1 MRNSITENEIEEIS
15 IGYLQGLGYKYL
27 NGLVM
32 SPDGEHPERQYNEV
46 VLTTRL
52 RDAIDKLNP
61 TITQDAKE
69 DALKKV
75 LRTESPNQ
83 LINNENFHRY
93 LTDGVDVEVRTPSGI
108 RGEKVYI
115 VDFTN
120 PENNEFLAV
129 NQFTVIEAGA
139 PQRKRPD
146 IILFINGLPLVVIEL
161 KNAVD
166 ENATIK
172 SAFNQLQTYKQA
184 IPSLFTYNELL
195 IVSDGWDA
203 RCGTI
208 TSDYG
213 RFMSWKTKDG
223 KTTADHLQPQMEV
236 MFLGML
242 NKTTLLDLIR
252 QFIVF
257 EKSDSKTLKKVAAYH
272 QYYAVNKAV
281 ESTVRAS
288 GFNSPPLEGWS
299 QTGVVKR
306 VSTNYFELPFNPNL
320 KQRARE
326 LRQAGNLS
334 EVLFWNQ
341 VKNKQFK
348 QYDFDRQK
356 IIGNYI
362 VDFYCSNCNV
372 VIEIDGSSH
381 DYKQEYDA
389 ERDAFLESL
398 GLTVIHIPVEDVMKR
413 MGQVMDMLFEHPA
426 FQEGN
431 SQEPPRPSGTPPM
444 EGNVGDRRG
453 GVIWHTQGSGK
464 SLSMVFFSG
473 KLIIEPRMENPT
485 LVILTDRNDL
495 DEQLHDTFTNCQ
507 QLLRQE
513 PQKAEDRQDLR
524 KLLKVASGGIVFT
537 TIQKFMPMPDDIVQ
551 SSSPTGR
558 VGGEG
563 VVNEPSV
570 EYIGADIK
578 ALSER
583 KNIVV
588 VADEAHRS
596 QYDFIDGFA
605 KHLRDALPYATFIG
619 FTGTPI
625 ETTDR
630 NTQAVFGNYVDI
642 YDIQQAVEDKATVP
656 IFYESRLA
664 KVHFAEDEKVTI
676 DEQFEELTEGEELS
690 NRQQMRAKWTRLEA
704 IVGNPNRI
712 RKIAEDLV
720 YHFEQRNAVLE
731 GKAMIVCMSRRI
743 CVELY
748 EAIIKIRPLWH
759 SDDDDKGTIKVIM
772 TGSSSDA
779 LNMQQHIRNKQR
791 RKAIGDRLKNPI
803 DSLKLVIVRDM
814 WLTGFDAP
822 CLHTLYVD
830 KPMRGHSLMQ
840 AIARVNRVFTEGK
853 SGGLVVDYLGIA
865 QELKTALA
873 DYTASG
879 GEGKPTLD
887 QELAVA
893 KMLELHEAIDYQL
906 RHFAWRKFFT
916 LTPEEKLKFIP
927 VIVDYIFSQE
937 NGEQSFTDNTKNLLK
952 AFAISVP
959 HEKAMAIRDD
969 VALFQAIKSRL
980 VKISD
985 RNESGK
991 TNDEMDTAIKQI
1003 ISEAITADNVIDI
1016 FDAAGLKKPNIE
1028 ILDERFLQELK
1039 DLPQK
1044 NLAVELLKKLLKDEI
1059 KKRTKINLVES
1070 RKFSEMLEDAIKRYH
1085 NGMIDTVE
1093 FLEKVL
1099 IPFAEQMKEADKR
1112 GEKLGLDYREY
1123 AFYTALEVNNS
1134 AVSILGDEIL
1144 KHIAQELLKTVRSS
1158 TTIDWT
1164 IKESVQANLR
1174 RNIRRIL
1181 RKFGY
1186 PPDLQ
1191 EKAVETVITQ
1201 AKMLA
1206 EDLVKNGD
1214 NKEE

>member
-1 MRNSITENEIEEIS
+1 MKNSITENEIEDIALS
-15 IGYLQGLGYKYL
+15 YLQGLGYTYQL
-27 NGLVM
+27 GTVI

-46 VLTTRL
+46 VLVTRL

-61 TITQDAKE
+61 TLSQDAKE

-75 LRTESPNQ
+75 LRTESPNA

-93 LTDGVDVEVRTPSGI
+93 LTDGVDVEMRTESGI
-108 RGEKVYI
+108 RGEKIYI
-115 VDFTN
+115 VDFEN
-120 PENNEFLAV
+120 PENNEFVAI
-129 NQFTVIEAGA
+129 NQFTVVEGN
-139 PQRKRPD
+139 QNKRPD
-146 IILFINGLPLVVIEL
+146 IILFVNGLPLVVIEL

-166 ENATIK
+166 ENANLK

-184 IPSLFTYNELL
+184 IPSLFTYNSLM
-195 IVSDGWDA
+195 IISDGWDA

-213 RFMSWKTKDG
+213 RFMTWKTKDG

-236 MFLGML
+236 MFHGML
-242 NKTTLLDLIR
+242 NKHTLLDLIR

-281 ESTVRAS
+281 ESTVTAS
-288 GFNSPPLEGWS
+288 G
-299 QTGVVKR
+299 
-306 VSTNYFELPFNPNL
+306 
-320 KQRARE
+320 
-326 LRQAGNLS
+326 
-334 EVLFWNQ
+334 
-341 VKNKQFK
+341 
-348 QYDFDRQK
+348 
-356 IIGNYI
+356 
-362 VDFYCSNCNV
+362 SN
-372 VIEIDGSSH
+372 
-381 DYKQEYDA
+381 
-389 ERDAFLESL
+389 
-398 GLTVIHIPVEDVMKR
+398 
-413 MGQVMDMLFEHPA
+413 
-426 FQEGN
+426 
-431 SQEPPRPSGTPPM
+431 
-444 EGNVGDRRG
+444 GDRRG

-495 DEQLHDTFTNCQ
+495 DEQLHETFTNCQ

-513 PQKAEDRQDLR
+513 PQKAEDRKDLR

-537 TIQKFMPMPDDIVQ
+537 TIQKFMPMQTDIVQ
-551 SSSPTGR
+551 SEFPNIVS
-558 VGGEG
+558 
-563 VVNEPSV
+563 EPSV
-570 EYIGADIK
+570 EYIGADIQ

-588 VADEAHRS
+588 IADEAHRS

-605 KHLRDALPYATFIG
+605 KHLRDALPNATFIG

-625 ETTDR
+625 ETTDK

-664 KVHFAEDEKVTI
+664 KVHFEEDEKVTI

-704 IVGNPNRI
+704 IVGNPNRLQ
-712 RKIAEDLV
+712 KIAEDLV

-748 EAIIKIRPLWH
+748 DAIIKIRPLWH

-779 LNMQQHIRNKQR
+779 LNMQSHIRNKPR
-791 RKAIGDRLKNPI
+791 RKAIGDRLKNPN
-803 DSLKLVIVRDM
+803 DPLKLVIVRDM

-830 KPMRGHSLMQ
+830 KPMRGHNLMQ

-853 SGGLVVDYLGIA
+853 SGGLIVDYLGIA

-906 RHFAWRKFFT
+906 RHFDWRKFFT
-916 LTPEEKLKFIP
+916 LTPEEKLRFIP

-937 NGEQSFTDNTKNLLK
+937 NGEQSFTENTKNLLK

-959 HEKAMAIRDD
+959 HDRAMAIRDD

-985 RNESGK
+985 RNEGGK
-991 TNDEMDTAIKQI
+991 TDDEMETAIKQI

-1070 RKFSEMLEDAIKRYH
+1070 KKFSEMLEDAIKRYH

-1112 GEKLGLDYREY
+1112 GDKLGLDYREY

-1134 AVSILGDEIL
+1134 AVAVLGDDIL
-1144 KHIAQELLKTVRSS
+1144 KHIAQELLKTVRNS

-1164 IKESVQANLR
+1164 IKESVQSALR

-1181 RKFGY
+1181 RLHGY

-1191 EKAVETVITQ
+1191 EKAVDTVITQ

-1214 NKEE
+1214 NKEQ

>member
-1 MRNSITENEIEEIS
+1 MNSISENEIEEIAL
-15 IGYLQGLGYKYL
+15 GYLQKLGYSYL
-27 NGLVM
+27 LGTVI

-46 VLTTRL
+46 VLVTRL

-69 DALKKV
+69 DALKKM
-75 LRTESPNQ
+75 LRTDSPNA
-83 LINNENFHRY
+83 LINNENFHKY
-93 LTDGVDVEVRTPSGI
+93 LTEGVDVEVRTADGI

-115 VDFTN
+115 VDFKQV
-120 PENNEFLAV
+120 ENNEFLAV
-129 NQFTVIEAGA
+129 NQFTIIEGN
-139 PQRKRPD
+139 QNKRPD

-172 SAFNQLQTYKQA
+172 SAYSQLQTYKQA
-184 IPSLFTYNELL
+184 IPSLFAFNELM

-203 RCGTI
+203 LCGTV
-208 TSDYG
+208 TSDFG
-213 RFMSWKTKDG
+213 RFMSWKTKNG
-223 KTTADHLQPQMEV
+223 KTTADTLQPQMEV
-236 MFLGML
+236 MFTGML
-242 NKTTLLDLIR
+242 NKQTLVDLIR
-252 QFIVF
+252 HFIVF
-257 EKSDSKTLKKVAAYH
+257 EKSKDKTLKKVSAYH

-281 ESTVRAS
+281 STT
-288 GFNSPPLEGWS
+288 
-299 QTGVVKR
+299 QTAAAETGDRKAGVV
-306 VSTNYFELPFNPNL
+306 
-320 KQRARE
+320 
-326 LRQAGNLS
+326 
-334 EVLFWNQ
+334 
-341 VKNKQFK
+341 
-348 QYDFDRQK
+348 
-356 IIGNYI
+356 
-362 VDFYCSNCNV
+362 
-372 VIEIDGSSH
+372 
-381 DYKQEYDA
+381 
-389 ERDAFLESL
+389 
-398 GLTVIHIPVEDVMKR
+398 
-413 MGQVMDMLFEHPA
+413 
-426 FQEGN
+426 
-431 SQEPPRPSGTPPM
+431 
-444 EGNVGDRRG
+444 
-453 GVIWHTQGSGK
+453 WHTQGSGK
-464 SLSMVFFSG
+464 SLSMVFYTG
-473 KLIIEPRMENPT
+473 KLVLALDNPT
-485 LVILTDRNDL
+485 IVVLTDRNDL
-495 DEQLHDTFTNCQ
+495 DDQLYETFTNCQ

-513 PQKAEDRQDLR
+513 PQQAEDRRHLR
-524 KLLKVASGGIVFT
+524 TLLSVASGGIVFT
-537 TIQKFMPMPDDIVQ
+537 TIQKFMPFESDIISPDN
-551 SSSPTGR
+551 
-558 VGGEG
+558 G
-563 VVNEPSV
+563 VKEINV

-588 VADEAHRS
+588 IADEAHRS

-605 KHLRDALPYATFIG
+605 KHLRDALPYASFIG

-625 ETTDR
+625 ESTDR

-642 YDIQQAVEDKATVP
+642 YDIQQAVNDRATVP

-664 KVHFAEDEKVTI
+664 KVHFEEEEKVKL
-676 DEQFEELTEGEELS
+676 DEQFEELTEGEELN
-690 NRQQMRAKWTRLEA
+690 NRQQLRAKWTRLEA

-712 RKIAEDLV
+712 KKIAEDLV
-720 YHFEQRNAVLE
+720 NHFEQRNAVLD

-748 EAIIKIRPLWH
+748 EAIVKIRPNWH
-759 SDDDDKGTIKVIM
+759 SDEDETGTIKVVM

-779 LNMQQHIRNKQR
+779 LHMQPHIRNKPR
-791 RKAIGDRLKNPI
+791 RKAIGERLKNPT

-853 SGGLVVDYLGIA
+853 EGGLVVDYLGIA
-865 QELKTALA
+865 QELKRALA
-873 DYTASG
+873 EYTASG

-893 KMLELHEAIDYQL
+893 KMLELFEAIEYQL
-906 RHFAWRKFFT
+906 RHFDWKKFFT
-916 LTPEEKLKFIP
+916 LNPEEKLKFIP

-937 NGEQSFTDNTKNLLK
+937 NGEQSFIDNTKNLLK

-959 HEKAMAIRDD
+959 HDKAMAIRDD
-969 VALFQAIKSRL
+969 VALFQAIKARL

-985 RNESGK
+985 RNEGGK
-991 TNDEMDTAIKQI
+991 SDEEIETAIKQI
-1003 ISEAITADNVIDI
+1003 ISEAITAEKVIDV
-1016 FDAAGLKKPNIE
+1016 FDAAGLKKPSIE

-1070 RKFSEMLEDAIKRYH
+1070 KKFSEMLEDAIKRYH

-1099 IPFAEQMKEADKR
+1099 IPFAEQIKASDKK

-1123 AFYTALEVNNS
+1123 AFYTALEINNS
-1134 AVSILGDEIL
+1134 AVSILGDETL
-1144 KHIAQELLKTVRSS
+1144 KHIAQELLKTVRNS
-1158 TTIDWT
+1158 TTIDWA
-1164 IKESVQANLR
+1164 IKESVQSALR

-1181 RKFGY
+1181 RLHGY

-1206 EDLVKNGD
+1206 EDLINDGIEK
-1214 NKEE
+1214 

>member
-1 MRNSITENEIEEIS
+1 MRNSITENEIEEIALS
-15 IGYLQGLGYKYL
+15 YLQSLGYSYIL
-27 NGLVM
+27 GTDI

-46 VLTTRL
+46 VLATRL

-61 TITQDAKE
+61 TISQDAKE

-108 RGEKVYI
+108 RGEKVHI

-129 NQFTVIEAGA
+129 NQFTIIEGS
-139 PQRKRPD
+139 QNKRPD
-146 IILFINGLPLVVIEL
+146 LILFVNGLPLVVIEL

-166 ENATIK
+166 ENASVK
-172 SAFNQLQTYKQA
+172 SAYNQLQTYKQA

-203 RCGTI
+203 LCGTL
-208 TSDYG
+208 TSDFG

-223 KTTADHLQPQMEV
+223 KTTADHLQPQIEV

-242 NKTTLLDLIR
+242 NKQTLLDLIC

-257 EKSDSKTLKKVAAYH
+257 EKSDTKTLKKVAAYH

-281 ESTVRAS
+281 ESTIIAS
-288 GFNSPPLEGWS
+288 
-299 QTGVVKR
+299 
-306 VSTNYFELPFNPNL
+306 
-320 KQRARE
+320 
-326 LRQAGNLS
+326 
-334 EVLFWNQ
+334 
-341 VKNKQFK
+341 
-348 QYDFDRQK
+348 
-356 IIGNYI
+356 
-362 VDFYCSNCNV
+362 SNN
-372 VIEIDGSSH
+372 
-381 DYKQEYDA
+381 
-389 ERDAFLESL
+389 
-398 GLTVIHIPVEDVMKR
+398 
-413 MGQVMDMLFEHPA
+413 
-426 FQEGN
+426 
-431 SQEPPRPSGTPPM
+431 
-444 EGNVGDRRG
+444 GDRRG

-464 SLSMVFFSG
+464 SLSMVFYSG

-537 TIQKFMPMPDDIVQ
+537 TIQKFMPMTTDIVQ
-551 SSSPTGR
+551 NGNSNT
-558 VGGEG
+558 
-563 VVNEPSV
+563 VNEPSV

-605 KHLRDALPYATFIG
+605 KHLRDALPNATFIG

-642 YDIQQAVEDKATVP
+642 YDIQQAVNDKATVP

-664 KVHFAEDEKVTI
+664 KVHFEEDEKVTI

-712 RKIAEDLV
+712 IKIAEDLV
-720 YHFEQRNAVLE
+720 YHFEQRNAVLD

-748 EAIIKIRPLWH
+748 DAIIKIRPLWH

-779 LNMQQHIRNKQR
+779 LNMQPHIRNKLK
-791 RKAIGDRLKNPI
+791 RKAIGDRLKNPV

-865 QELKTALA
+865 QELKSALA

-906 RHFAWRKFFT
+906 RHFDWRKFFT
-916 LTPEEKLKFIP
+916 LSPVEKLKFIP

-959 HEKAMAIRDD
+959 HDKAMAIRDD
-969 VALFQAIKSRL
+969 VALFQAIKTRL

-991 TNDEMDTAIKQI
+991 SNDEIDTAIKQI

-1070 RKFSEMLEDAIKRYH
+1070 KKFSEMLEDAIKRYH

-1164 IKESVQANLR
+1164 IKESVQSALR

-1181 RKFGY
+1181 RLHGY

-1206 EDLVKNGD
+1206 EDLVNGKD
-1214 NKEE
+1214 NE

>member
-1 MRNSITENEIEEIS
+1 MNSITENEIEEIALC
-15 IGYLQGLGYKYL
+15 YLESLGYHYL
-27 NGLVM
+27 LGTDI

-46 VLTTRL
+46 VLATRL

-75 LRTESPNQ
+75 LRTDSPNL
-83 LINNENFHRY
+83 LINNESFHRY
-93 LTDGVDVEVRTPSGI
+93 LTDGVDVEVRTESGI

-115 VDFTN
+115 VDFET
-120 PENNEFLAV
+120 PEKNEFLAI
-129 NQFTVIEAGA
+129 NQFTIIEGS
-139 PQRKRPD
+139 QNKRPD

-203 RCGTI
+203 LCGTL
-208 TSDYG
+208 TSGFG

-223 KTTADHLQPQMEV
+223 KTTADHLQPQLEV
-236 MFLGML
+236 MFFGML
-242 NKTTLLDLIR
+242 NKNTLLDLIR

-281 ESTVRAS
+281 ESTILAS
-288 GFNSPPLEGWS
+288 S
-299 QTGVVKR
+299 
-306 VSTNYFELPFNPNL
+306 
-320 KQRARE
+320 
-326 LRQAGNLS
+326 
-334 EVLFWNQ
+334 
-341 VKNKQFK
+341 KN
-348 QYDFDRQK
+348 
-356 IIGNYI
+356 G
-362 VDFYCSNCNV
+362 
-372 VIEIDGSSH
+372 DG
-381 DYKQEYDA
+381 
-389 ERDAFLESL
+389 
-398 GLTVIHIPVEDVMKR
+398 
-413 MGQVMDMLFEHPA
+413 
-426 FQEGN
+426 
-431 SQEPPRPSGTPPM
+431 
-444 EGNVGDRRG
+444 RG

-464 SLSMVFFSG
+464 SLSMVFYSG
-473 KLIIEPRMENPT
+473 KLIIEPKMENPT

-495 DEQLHDTFTNCQ
+495 DEQLHDTFCNCQ

-513 PQKAEDRQDLR
+513 PQKAENRRDLR
-524 KLLKVASGGIVFT
+524 QLLKVASGGIVFT

-551 SSSPTGR
+551 NGN
-558 VGGEG
+558 
-563 VVNEPSV
+563 VVSEPSV
-570 EYIGADIK
+570 EYIGADIQ

-605 KHLRDALPYATFIG
+605 KHLRDAIPNATFIG

-625 ETTDR
+625 ESGDR

-642 YDIQQAVEDKATVP
+642 YDIQQAVNDKATVP

-664 KVHFAEDEKVTI
+664 KVHFEEDEKVTI

-712 RKIAEDLV
+712 RKIAEDIV
-720 YHFEQRNAVLE
+720 YHFEQRNAVLD

-748 EAIIKIRPLWH
+748 DAIIKIRPLWH

-772 TGSSSDA
+772 TGSSSDP
-779 LNMQQHIRNKQR
+779 LTMQPHIRNKQR
-791 RKAIGDRLKNPI
+791 RKAIGDRLKDPV
-803 DSLKLVIVRDM
+803 DPLKLVIVRDM

-822 CLHTLYVD
+822 CLHTMYVD
-830 KPMRGHSLMQ
+830 KPMRGHNLMQ

-853 SGGLVVDYLGIA
+853 EGGLVVDYLGIA

-873 DYTASG
+873 EYTESG

-893 KMLELHEAIDYQL
+893 KMLELHEAIEYQL
-906 RHFAWRKFFT
+906 RHFNWRKFFT
-916 LTPEEKLKFIP
+916 LTPVEKLRFIP

-937 NGEQSFTDNTKNLLK
+937 NGEQSFIENTKNLLK

-969 VALFQAIKSRL
+969 VALFQAIKTRL

-985 RNESGK
+985 RNEGGK
-991 TNDEMDTAIKQI
+991 TNEEMETAIKQI

-1028 ILDERFLQELK
+1028 ILDEKFLQELK

-1070 RKFSEMLEDAIKRYH
+1070 KKFSEMLEDAIKRYH

-1099 IPFAEQMKEADKR
+1099 IPFAEQMKENDKR
-1112 GEKLGLDYREY
+1112 GENLGLDYREY

-1144 KHIAQELLKTVRSS
+1144 KHIAQELLKTVRNS

-1206 EDLVKNGD
+1206 EDLVNGND
-1214 NKEE
+1214 NE

>member
-1 MRNSITENEIEEIS
+1 MISITENEIEAIALS
-15 IGYLQGLGYKYL
+15 YLQRLGYSYFL
-27 NGLVM
+27 GTYI

-46 VLTTRL
+46 VLVTRL
-52 RDAIDKLNP
+52 RDAIDKFNP
-61 TITQDAKE
+61 NLSQDAKE

-75 LRTESPNQ
+75 LRTESPNA
-83 LINNENFHRY
+83 LINNETFHRY
-93 LTDGVDVEVRTPSGI
+93 LTDGVDVEVRTDSGI

-115 VDFTN
+115 VDFAH
-120 PENNEFLAV
+120 PQNNEFLAV
-129 NQFTVIEAGA
+129 NQFTVVEGN
-139 PQRKRPD
+139 QNKRPD

-161 KNAVD
+161 KNAVE
-166 ENATIK
+166 ENANLK

-184 IPSLFTYNELL
+184 IPSLFTYNSLL
-195 IVSDGWDA
+195 IISDGWDA

-213 RFMSWKTKDG
+213 RFMTWKTKDG
-223 KTTADHLQPQMEV
+223 KTTADHLQPLMEV
-236 MFLGML
+236 MFHGML
-242 NKTTLLDLIR
+242 NKHTLLDLIR

-281 ESTVRAS
+281 ESAVTAS
-288 GFNSPPLEGWS
+288 G
-299 QTGVVKR
+299 
-306 VSTNYFELPFNPNL
+306 
-320 KQRARE
+320 
-326 LRQAGNLS
+326 
-334 EVLFWNQ
+334 
-341 VKNKQFK
+341 
-348 QYDFDRQK
+348 
-356 IIGNYI
+356 
-362 VDFYCSNCNV
+362 SN
-372 VIEIDGSSH
+372 
-381 DYKQEYDA
+381 
-389 ERDAFLESL
+389 
-398 GLTVIHIPVEDVMKR
+398 
-413 MGQVMDMLFEHPA
+413 
-426 FQEGN
+426 
-431 SQEPPRPSGTPPM
+431 
-444 EGNVGDRRG
+444 GDRRG

-495 DEQLHDTFTNCQ
+495 DEQLHETFTNCL

-513 PQKAEDRQDLR
+513 PQKAESRRELRQ
-524 KLLKVASGGIVFT
+524 LLKVASGGIVFT
-537 TIQKFMPMPDDIVQ
+537 TIQKFMPMPTDIVQ
-551 SSSPTGR
+551 NDNTNK
-558 VGGEG
+558 
-563 VVNEPSV
+563 VNEPAV
-570 EYIGADIK
+570 EYIGADIQ

-588 VADEAHRS
+588 IADEAHRS

-605 KHLRDALPYATFIG
+605 KHLRDALPNATFIG

-625 ETTDR
+625 ETTDK

-664 KVHFAEDEKVTI
+664 KVNFAEEEKVTI

-704 IVGNPNRI
+704 IVGNPNRLQ
-712 RKIAEDLV
+712 KIAEDLV
-720 YHFEQRNAVLE
+720 YHFEQRNAVLD

-743 CVELY
+743 CVDLY

-759 SDDDDKGTIKVIM
+759 SDDDNKGAIKVIM

-779 LNMQQHIRNKQR
+779 LNMQPHIRNKPR
-791 RKAIGDRLKNPI
+791 RKAIGDRLKNPN
-803 DSLKLVIVRDM
+803 DPLKMVIVRDM

-830 KPMRGHSLMQ
+830 KPMRGHNLMQ

-853 SGGLVVDYLGIA
+853 EGGLVVDYLGIA

-906 RHFAWRKFFT
+906 RHFDWRKFYT
-916 LTPEEKLKFIP
+916 LTPEEKLRFIP
-927 VIVDYIFSQE
+927 VIVDCIFSQE
-937 NGEQSFTDNTKNLLK
+937 NGEQSFTENTKNLLK

-969 VALFQAIKSRL
+969 VALFQAIKARL

-985 RNESGK
+985 RNEGGK
-991 TNDEMDTAIKQI
+991 TDEEMETAIKQI

-1070 RKFSEMLEDAIKRYH
+1070 KKFSEMLEDAIKRYH

-1134 AVSILGDEIL
+1134 AVAILGDEIL
-1144 KHIAQELLKTVRSS
+1144 RHIAQELLKTVRNS

-1164 IKESVQANLR
+1164 IKESVQSALR

-1181 RKFGY
+1181 RLHGY

-1191 EKAVETVITQ
+1191 EKAVNTVITQ

-1206 EDLVKNGD
+1206 EDLVNG
-1214 NKEE
+1214 N

>member
-1 MRNSITENEIEEIS
+1 MRNSISENEIEEIAL
-15 IGYLQGLGYKYL
+15 GYLQSLGYGYVL
-27 NGLVM
+27 GTDI
-32 SPDGEHPERQYNEV
+32 SPDGDHPERTYNDV

-61 TITQDAKE
+61 TISQDAKE

-75 LRTESPNQ
+75 LRTDSPNL
-83 LINNENFHRY
+83 LINNETFHKY
-93 LTDGVDVEVRTPSGI
+93 LTDGIDVEVRTDSGI

-115 VDFTN
+115 VDFEN
-120 PENNEFLAV
+120 PENNEFLAI
-129 NQFTVIEAGA
+129 NQFTVIEGN
-139 PQRKRPD
+139 QNKRPD
-146 IILFINGLPLVVIEL
+146 IILFVNGLPLVVIEL

-172 SAFNQLQTYKQA
+172 SAYNQIQTYKQA

-195 IVSDGWDA
+195 IISDGWDA
-203 RCGTI
+203 QSGTL
-208 TSDYG
+208 TSGFG
-213 RFMSWKTKDG
+213 RFMPWKTNDG
-223 KTTADHLQPQMEV
+223 KTEASHLDMGMQV
-236 MFLGML
+236 MFNGML
-242 NKTTLLDLIR
+242 NKQTLLDLIC

-281 ESTVRAS
+281 ESTVIAS
-288 GFNSPPLEGWS
+288 SE
-299 QTGVVKR
+299 TGD
-306 VSTNYFELPFNPNL
+306 
-320 KQRARE
+320 Q
-326 LRQAGNLS
+326 
-334 EVLFWNQ
+334 
-341 VKNKQFK
+341 
-348 QYDFDRQK
+348 
-356 IIGNYI
+356 
-362 VDFYCSNCNV
+362 
-372 VIEIDGSSH
+372 
-381 DYKQEYDA
+381 
-389 ERDAFLESL
+389 
-398 GLTVIHIPVEDVMKR
+398 
-413 MGQVMDMLFEHPA
+413 
-426 FQEGN
+426 
-431 SQEPPRPSGTPPM
+431 
-444 EGNVGDRRG
+444 RG
-453 GVIWHTQGSGK
+453 GVVWHTQGSGK

-473 KLIIEPRMENPT
+473 KLIIDPRMENPT

-495 DEQLHDTFTNCQ
+495 DEQLHETFTNCQ

-513 PQKAEDRQDLR
+513 PQKAENRQNLR
-524 KLLKVASGGIVFT
+524 ELLKVASGGIVFT
-537 TIQKFMPMPDDIVQ
+537 TIQKFMPMQTDIVQ
-551 SSSPTGR
+551 NGN
-558 VGGEG
+558 E
-563 VVNEPSV
+563 VNEPSV
-570 EYIGADIK
+570 EYIGADIQ

-605 KHLRDALPYATFIG
+605 KHLRDALPHATFIG

-625 ETTDR
+625 ETTDK

-642 YDIQQAVEDKATVP
+642 YDIQQAVDDKATVP

-664 KVHFAEDEKVTI
+664 KVHFEEDEKVTI
-676 DEQFEELTEGEELS
+676 DAEFEELTEGEELS

-712 RKIAEDLV
+712 EKIAQDLV
-720 YHFEQRNAVLE
+720 YHFEQRNAVLD

-748 EAIIKIRPLWH
+748 DAIIKIRPLWH
-759 SDDDDKGTIKVIM
+759 SEDDDKGTIKVIM

-779 LNMQQHIRNKQR
+779 LNMQAHIRNKPR
-791 RKAIGDRLKNPI
+791 RKAIGDRLKNPN
-803 DSLKLVIVRDM
+803 DPLRLVIVRDM

-830 KPMRGHSLMQ
+830 KPMRGHNLMQ

-853 SGGLVVDYLGIA
+853 EGGLVVDYLGIA

-906 RHFAWRKFFT
+906 RHFDWRKFFT
-916 LTPEEKLKFIP
+916 LSPEEKLKFIP

-952 AFAISVP
+952 AFVISVP
-959 HEKAMAIRDD
+959 HERAMAIRDD

-985 RNESGK
+985 RNEGGK
-991 TNDEMDTAIKQI
+991 TDEEMETAIKQI

-1039 DLPQK
+1039 DMPQK

-1070 RKFSEMLEDAIKRYH
+1070 KKFSEMLEDAIKRYH

-1112 GEKLGLDYREY
+1112 GDKLGLDYREY
-1123 AFYTALEVNNS
+1123 AFYTALEINNS
-1134 AVSILGDEIL
+1134 AVSVLGDDIL
-1144 KHIAQELLKTVRSS
+1144 RHIAQELLKTVRNS

-1164 IKESVQANLR
+1164 IKESVQSALR

-1181 RKFGY
+1181 RLHGY

-1191 EKAVETVITQ
+1191 EKAVDTVITQ

-1206 EDLVKNGD
+1206 EDLVKNGRQND
-1214 NKEE
+1214 E

>member
-1 MRNSITENEIEEIS
+1 MNSITENEIEEIALS
-15 IGYLQGLGYKYL
+15 YLESLGYSYL
-27 NGLVM
+27 LGTDI

-46 VLTTRL
+46 VLATRL

-75 LRTESPNQ
+75 LRTDSPNL
-83 LINNENFHRY
+83 LINNESFHRY
-93 LTDGVDVEVRTPSGI
+93 LTDGVDVEVRTESGI

-115 VDFTN
+115 VDFET
-120 PENNEFLAV
+120 PENNEFLAI
-129 NQFTVIEAGA
+129 NQFTIIEGS
-139 PQRKRPD
+139 QNKRPD

-166 ENATIK
+166 ENAHVK
-172 SAFNQLQTYKQA
+172 SAYNQLQTYKKA

-203 RCGTI
+203 LCGTL
-208 TSDYG
+208 TSDFG

-242 NKTTLLDLIR
+242 NKNTLLDLIR
-252 QFIVF
+252 QFMVF

-281 ESTVRAS
+281 ESTILAS
-288 GFNSPPLEGWS
+288 S
-299 QTGVVKR
+299 
-306 VSTNYFELPFNPNL
+306 
-320 KQRARE
+320 
-326 LRQAGNLS
+326 
-334 EVLFWNQ
+334 
-341 VKNKQFK
+341 KN
-348 QYDFDRQK
+348 
-356 IIGNYI
+356 G
-362 VDFYCSNCNV
+362 
-372 VIEIDGSSH
+372 DG
-381 DYKQEYDA
+381 
-389 ERDAFLESL
+389 
-398 GLTVIHIPVEDVMKR
+398 
-413 MGQVMDMLFEHPA
+413 
-426 FQEGN
+426 
-431 SQEPPRPSGTPPM
+431 
-444 EGNVGDRRG
+444 RG

-464 SLSMVFFSG
+464 SLSMVFYSG
-473 KLIIEPRMENPT
+473 KLIIEPKMENPT

-495 DEQLHDTFTNCQ
+495 DEQLHDTFCNCQ

-513 PQKAEDRQDLR
+513 PQKAENRRDLR
-524 KLLKVASGGIVFT
+524 QLLKVASGGIVFT
-537 TIQKFMPMPDDIVQ
+537 TIQKFMPMPDDI
-551 SSSPTGR
+551 SDKSNGNA
-558 VGGEG
+558 
-563 VVNEPSV
+563 VNEPSV
-570 EYIGADIK
+570 EYIGADIQ

-605 KHLRDALPYATFIG
+605 KHLRDALPNATFIG

-625 ETTDR
+625 ESGDR

-642 YDIQQAVEDKATVP
+642 YDIQQAVNDKATVP

-664 KVHFAEDEKVTI
+664 KVHFEEDEKVTI

-712 RKIAEDLV
+712 QKIAEDLV
-720 YHFEQRNAVLE
+720 YHFEQRNAVLD

-748 EAIIKIRPLWH
+748 DAIIKIRPLWH
-759 SDDDDKGTIKVIM
+759 SEDDDKGTIKVIM
-772 TGSSSDA
+772 TGSSSDV
-779 LNMQQHIRNKQR
+779 LNMQPHIRNKQR

-822 CLHTLYVD
+822 CLHSLYVD
-830 KPMRGHSLMQ
+830 KPMRGHNLMQ

-853 SGGLVVDYLGIA
+853 EGGLVVDYLGIA
-865 QELKTALA
+865 QELKSALA

-906 RHFAWRKFFT
+906 RHFDWRKFFT
-916 LTPEEKLKFIP
+916 LSPIEKLKFIP

-937 NGEQSFTDNTKNLLK
+937 NGEQSFVENTKNLLK

-969 VALFQAIKSRL
+969 VALFQAIKTRL

-985 RNESGK
+985 KNEGGK
-991 TNDEMDTAIKQI
+991 TNEEMETAIKQI

-1028 ILDERFLQELK
+1028 ILDEKFLQELK

-1070 RKFSEMLEDAIKRYH
+1070 KKFSEMLEDAIKRYH

-1112 GEKLGLDYREY
+1112 GENLGSDYREY

-1144 KHIAQELLKTVRSS
+1144 KHIAQELLKTVRSG
-1158 TTIDWT
+1158 TTIDWA

-1201 AKMLA
+1201 AKLLA
-1206 EDLVKNGD
+1206 EDLVNGND
-1214 NKEE
+1214 NE

>member
-1 MRNSITENEIEEIS
+1 MRNSITENEIEEIALS
-15 IGYLQGLGYKYL
+15 YLQGLGYTYKL
-27 NGLVM
+27 GTVI

-61 TITQDAKE
+61 TLSQDAKE

-75 LRTESPNQ
+75 LRTESPNA

-93 LTDGVDVEVRTPSGI
+93 LTDGVDVEMRTESGI
-108 RGEKVYI
+108 RGEKIYI
-115 VDFTN
+115 VDFER
-120 PENNEFLAV
+120 PENNEFLAI
-129 NQFTVIEAGA
+129 NQFTIVEGN
-139 PQRKRPD
+139 QNKRPD
-146 IILFINGLPLVVIEL
+146 IILFVNGLPLVVIEL

-166 ENATIK
+166 ENANLK

-184 IPSLFTYNELL
+184 IPSLFTYNSLL
-195 IVSDGWDA
+195 IISDGWDA

-213 RFMSWKTKDG
+213 RFMTWKTKDG
-223 KTTADHLQPQMEV
+223 QTTADHLQPQMEV
-236 MFLGML
+236 MFHGML
-242 NKTTLLDLIR
+242 NKHTLLDLIR

-281 ESTVRAS
+281 ESTVTAS
-288 GFNSPPLEGWS
+288 G
-299 QTGVVKR
+299 
-306 VSTNYFELPFNPNL
+306 
-320 KQRARE
+320 
-326 LRQAGNLS
+326 
-334 EVLFWNQ
+334 
-341 VKNKQFK
+341 
-348 QYDFDRQK
+348 
-356 IIGNYI
+356 
-362 VDFYCSNCNV
+362 SN
-372 VIEIDGSSH
+372 
-381 DYKQEYDA
+381 
-389 ERDAFLESL
+389 
-398 GLTVIHIPVEDVMKR
+398 
-413 MGQVMDMLFEHPA
+413 
-426 FQEGN
+426 
-431 SQEPPRPSGTPPM
+431 
-444 EGNVGDRRG
+444 GDRRG

-495 DEQLHDTFTNCQ
+495 DEQLHETFTNCQ

-513 PQKAEDRQDLR
+513 PQKAESRRELRQ
-524 KLLKVASGGIVFT
+524 LLKVASGGIVFT
-537 TIQKFMPMPDDIVQ
+537 TIQKFMPMPTDIVQ
-551 SSSPTGR
+551 PES
-558 VGGEG
+558 VN

-570 EYIGADIK
+570 EYIGADIQ

-588 VADEAHRS
+588 IADEAHRS

-605 KHLRDALPYATFIG
+605 KHLRDALPNATFIG

-625 ETTDR
+625 ETTDK

-642 YDIQQAVEDKATVP
+642 YDIQQAVNDKATVP

-664 KVHFAEDEKVTI
+664 KVHFNEDEKVSL

-704 IVGNPNRI
+704 IVGNTNRLQ
-712 RKIAEDLV
+712 KIAEDLV
-720 YHFEQRNAVLE
+720 YHFEQRNAVLD

-759 SDDDDKGTIKVIM
+759 SDEDDKGTIKVIM

-779 LNMQQHIRNKQR
+779 LNMQAHIRNKPR
-791 RKAIGDRLKNPI
+791 RKAIGDRLKNPN
-803 DSLKLVIVRDM
+803 DPLKLVIVRDM

-830 KPMRGHSLMQ
+830 KPMRGHNLMQ

-853 SGGLVVDYLGIA
+853 EGGLVVDYLGIA

-906 RHFAWRKFFT
+906 RHFDWRKFFT

-937 NGEQSFTDNTKNLLK
+937 NGEQSFTENTKNLLK

-959 HEKAMAIRDD
+959 HERAMAIRDD

-985 RNESGK
+985 RNEGGK
-991 TNDEMDTAIKQI
+991 TDEEMETAIKQI

-1070 RKFSEMLEDAIKRYH
+1070 KKFSEMLEDAIKRYH

-1099 IPFAEQMKEADKR
+1099 IPFAQQMKEADQR
-1112 GEKLGLDYREY
+1112 GDKLGLDYREY
-1123 AFYTALEVNNS
+1123 AFYTALEVNNN
-1134 AVSILGDEIL
+1134 AVAILGDDIL
-1144 KHIAQELLKTVRSS
+1144 KHIAQELLKTVRNS

-1164 IKESVQANLR
+1164 IKESVQSALR

-1181 RKFGY
+1181 RLHGY

-1191 EKAVETVITQ
+1191 EKAVDTVITQ

-1214 NKEE
+1214 KKEE

>member
-1 MRNSITENEIEEIS
+1 MRNSITENEIEEIALS
-15 IGYLQGLGYKYL
+15 YLQGLGYTYQL
-27 NGLVM
+27 GTVI

-46 VLTTRL
+46 VLVTRL

-61 TITQDAKE
+61 NISQDAKE

-75 LRTESPNQ
+75 LRTESPNAI
-83 LINNENFHRY
+83 INNETFHRY
-93 LTDGVDVEVRTPSGI
+93 LTDGVDVEMRTENGI
-108 RGEKVYI
+108 RGEKIYI
-115 VDFTN
+115 VDFEN
-120 PENNEFLAV
+120 PENNEFVAI
-129 NQFTVIEAGA
+129 NQFTVVEGN
-139 PQRKRPD
+139 QNKRPD
-146 IILFINGLPLVVIEL
+146 IILFVNGLPLVVIEL

-166 ENATIK
+166 ENANLK

-184 IPSLFTYNELL
+184 IPSLFTYNSLL
-195 IVSDGWDA
+195 VISDGWDA

-213 RFMSWKTKDG
+213 RFMTWKTKDG
-223 KTTADHLQPQMEV
+223 QTTADHLQPQMEV
-236 MFLGML
+236 MFHGML
-242 NKTTLLDLIR
+242 NKHTLLDLIR

-272 QYYAVNKAV
+272 QYYAVNKAL
-281 ESTVRAS
+281 ESTVTAS
-288 GFNSPPLEGWS
+288 G
-299 QTGVVKR
+299 
-306 VSTNYFELPFNPNL
+306 
-320 KQRARE
+320 
-326 LRQAGNLS
+326 
-334 EVLFWNQ
+334 
-341 VKNKQFK
+341 
-348 QYDFDRQK
+348 
-356 IIGNYI
+356 
-362 VDFYCSNCNV
+362 SN
-372 VIEIDGSSH
+372 
-381 DYKQEYDA
+381 
-389 ERDAFLESL
+389 
-398 GLTVIHIPVEDVMKR
+398 
-413 MGQVMDMLFEHPA
+413 
-426 FQEGN
+426 
-431 SQEPPRPSGTPPM
+431 
-444 EGNVGDRRG
+444 GDRRG

-495 DEQLHDTFTNCQ
+495 DEQLHETFTNCQ

-513 PQKAEDRQDLR
+513 PQKAESRKELRQ
-524 KLLKVASGGIVFT
+524 LLKVASGGIVFT
-537 TIQKFMPMPDDIVQ
+537 TIQKFMPMPSDIVQ
-551 SSSPTGR
+551 L
-558 VGGEG
+558 ENEN

-570 EYIGADIK
+570 EYIGADIQ

-588 VADEAHRS
+588 IADEAHRS

-605 KHLRDALPYATFIG
+605 KHLRDALPNATFIG

-625 ETTDR
+625 ETTDK

-642 YDIQQAVEDKATVP
+642 YDIQQAVNDKATVP

-664 KVHFAEDEKVTI
+664 KVHFNEDEKVSL

-704 IVGNPNRI
+704 IVGNPNRLQ
-712 RKIAEDLV
+712 KIAEDLV

-779 LNMQQHIRNKQR
+779 LNMQAHIRNKPR
-791 RKAIGDRLKNPI
+791 RKAIGDRLKNPS

-830 KPMRGHSLMQ
+830 KPMRGHNLMQ

-853 SGGLVVDYLGIA
+853 EGGLVVDYLGIA

-906 RHFAWRKFFT
+906 RHFDWRKFFT

-937 NGEQSFTDNTKNLLK
+937 NGEQSFTENTKNLLK

-959 HEKAMAIRDD
+959 HERAMAIRDD

-985 RNESGK
+985 RNEGGK
-991 TNDEMDTAIKQI
+991 TDEEMETAIKQI

-1044 NLAVELLKKLLKDEI
+1044 NLAVELLKKLLKDKI

-1070 RKFSEMLEDAIKRYH
+1070 KKFSEMLEDAIKRYH

-1112 GEKLGLDYREY
+1112 GDKLGLDYREY

-1134 AVSILGDEIL
+1134 AVAVLGDDIL
-1144 KHIAQELLKTVRSS
+1144 KHIAQELLKTVRNS
-1158 TTIDWT
+1158 TTLDWT
-1164 IKESVQANLR
+1164 IKESVQSALR

-1181 RKFGY
+1181 RLHGY

-1191 EKAVETVITQ
+1191 EKAVDTVITQ

-1214 NKEE
+1214 KKEE

>member
-1 MRNSITENEIEEIS
+1 MRNSITENEIEEIALS
-15 IGYLQGLGYKYL
+15 YLQGLGYTYQL
-27 NGLVM
+27 GTVI

-46 VLTTRL
+46 VLVTRL

-61 TITQDAKE
+61 TLSQDAKE

-75 LRTESPNQ
+75 LRTESPNAI
-83 LINNENFHRY
+83 INNENFHRY
-93 LTDGVDVEVRTPSGI
+93 LTDGVDVEMRTENGI
-108 RGEKVYI
+108 RGEKIYI
-115 VDFTN
+115 VDFEN

-129 NQFTVIEAGA
+129 NQFTVVEGN
-139 PQRKRPD
+139 QNKRPD
-146 IILFINGLPLVVIEL
+146 IILFVNGLPLVVIEL

-166 ENATIK
+166 ENANLK

-184 IPSLFTYNELL
+184 IPSLFTYNSLL
-195 IVSDGWDA
+195 IISDGWDA

-213 RFMSWKTKDG
+213 RFMTWPVCVQRTGRKTKDG
-223 KTTADHLQPQMEV
+223 YFVYVLECNNGSYYIGQTENIVKRWNEHISGKGADWTKAHKPIKIIHYEEYKSRAEAVDREQKLKTGFGRKWIKREIEAKRNNPYNLYEEKLERADHLQPQMEV
-236 MFLGML
+236 MFHGML
-242 NKTTLLDLIR
+242 NKHTLLDLIR

-272 QYYAVNKAV
+272 QYYAVNKAL
-281 ESTVRAS
+281 ESTVTAS
-288 GFNSPPLEGWS
+288 G
-299 QTGVVKR
+299 
-306 VSTNYFELPFNPNL
+306 
-320 KQRARE
+320 
-326 LRQAGNLS
+326 
-334 EVLFWNQ
+334 
-341 VKNKQFK
+341 
-348 QYDFDRQK
+348 
-356 IIGNYI
+356 
-362 VDFYCSNCNV
+362 SN
-372 VIEIDGSSH
+372 
-381 DYKQEYDA
+381 
-389 ERDAFLESL
+389 
-398 GLTVIHIPVEDVMKR
+398 
-413 MGQVMDMLFEHPA
+413 
-426 FQEGN
+426 
-431 SQEPPRPSGTPPM
+431 
-444 EGNVGDRRG
+444 GDRRG

-495 DEQLHDTFTNCQ
+495 DEQLHETFTNCQ

-513 PQKAEDRQDLR
+513 PQKAESRKELRQ
-524 KLLKVASGGIVFT
+524 LLKVASGGIVFT
-537 TIQKFMPMPDDIVQ
+537 TIQKFMPMPTDIVQ
-551 SSSPTGR
+551 H
-558 VGGEG
+558 ENEN

-570 EYIGADIK
+570 EYIGADIQ

-588 VADEAHRS
+588 IADEAHRS

-605 KHLRDALPYATFIG
+605 KHLRDALPNATFIG

-625 ETTDR
+625 ETTDK

-642 YDIQQAVEDKATVP
+642 YDIQQAVNDKATVP

-664 KVHFAEDEKVTI
+664 KVHFNEDEKVSL

-704 IVGNPNRI
+704 IVGNPNRLQ
-712 RKIAEDLV
+712 KIAEDLV

-779 LNMQQHIRNKQR
+779 LNMQAHIRNKPR
-791 RKAIGDRLKNPI
+791 RKAIGDRLKNPS

-830 KPMRGHSLMQ
+830 KPMRGHNLMQ

-853 SGGLVVDYLGIA
+853 EGGLIVDYLGIA

-906 RHFAWRKFFT
+906 RHFDWRKFFT

-937 NGEQSFTDNTKNLLK
+937 NGEQSFTENTKNLLK
-952 AFAISVP
+952 AFAISIP
-959 HEKAMAIRDD
+959 HERAMAIRDD

-985 RNESGK
+985 RNEGGK
-991 TNDEMDTAIKQI
+991 TDEEMETAIKQI

-1070 RKFSEMLEDAIKRYH
+1070 KKFSEMLEDAIKRYH

-1099 IPFAEQMKEADKR
+1099 IPFAQQMKEADQR
-1112 GEKLGLDYREY
+1112 GDKLGLDYREY

-1134 AVSILGDEIL
+1134 AVAVLGDDIL
-1144 KHIAQELLKTVRSS
+1144 KHIAQELLKTVRNS

-1164 IKESVQANLR
+1164 IKESVQSALR

-1181 RKFGY
+1181 RLHGY

-1191 EKAVETVITQ
+1191 EKAVDTVITQ

-1214 NKEE
+1214 KKEE

>member
-1 MRNSITENEIEEIS
+1 MNSISENEIEEIALS
-15 IGYLQGLGYKYL
+15 YLQKLGYSYL
-27 NGLVM
+27 LGTVI

-46 VLTTRL
+46 VLVTRL

-75 LRTESPNQ
+75 LRTDSPNA
-83 LINNENFHRY
+83 LINNETFHKY
-93 LTDGVDVEVRTPSGI
+93 LTEGVDVEVRTADGI

-115 VDFTN
+115 VDFN
-120 PENNEFLAV
+120 QPDNNEFLAV
-129 NQFTVIEAGA
+129 NQFTIIEGN
-139 PQRKRPD
+139 QNKRPD

-172 SAFNQLQTYKQA
+172 SAFSQLQTYKQA
-184 IPSLFTYNELL
+184 IPSLFTFNELM

-203 RCGTI
+203 LCGTV
-208 TSDYG
+208 TSDFG

-223 KTTADHLQPQMEV
+223 KTTADTLQPQMEV
-236 MFLGML
+236 MFTGML
-242 NKTTLLDLIR
+242 NKQTLLDLIR
-252 QFIVF
+252 HFIVF
-257 EKSDSKTLKKVAAYH
+257 EKSKDKTLKKVAAYH
-272 QYYAVNKAV
+272 QYYAVNKAI
-281 ESTVRAS
+281 ETTRRAA
-288 GFNSPPLEGWS
+288 GFSSLSFGEGR
-299 QTGVVKR
+299 G
-306 VSTNYFELPFNPNL
+306 E
-320 KQRARE
+320 
-326 LRQAGNLS
+326 
-334 EVLFWNQ
+334 
-341 VKNKQFK
+341 
-348 QYDFDRQK
+348 
-356 IIGNYI
+356 
-362 VDFYCSNCNV
+362 
-372 VIEIDGSSH
+372 
-381 DYKQEYDA
+381 
-389 ERDAFLESL
+389 
-398 GLTVIHIPVEDVMKR
+398 
-413 MGQVMDMLFEHPA
+413 
-426 FQEGN
+426 
-431 SQEPPRPSGTPPM
+431 
-444 EGNVGDRRG
+444 VGDRRA
-453 GVIWHTQGSGK
+453 GVVWHTQGSGK
-464 SLSMVFFSG
+464 SLSMVFYTG
-473 KLIIEPRMENPT
+473 KLVLALDNPT
-485 LVILTDRNDL
+485 IVVLTDRNDL
-495 DEQLHDTFTNCQ
+495 DDQLYETFTNCQ

-513 PQKAEDRQDLR
+513 PQQAEDRRHLR
-524 KLLKVASGGIVFT
+524 TLLSVASGGIVFT
-537 TIQKFMPMPDDIVQ
+537 TIQKFMPVDSDIIPPDNVVQ
-551 SSSPTGR
+551 
-558 VGGEG
+558 EA
-563 VVNEPSV
+563 SV

-588 VADEAHRS
+588 IADEAHRS

-605 KHLRDALPYATFIG
+605 KHLRDALPHASFIG

-625 ETTDR
+625 ESTDR

-642 YDIQQAVEDKATVP
+642 YDIQQAVNDRATVP

-664 KVHFAEDEKVTI
+664 KVHFEEDEKVKL
-676 DEQFEELTEGEELS
+676 DEQFEELTEGEELT
-690 NRQQMRAKWTRLEA
+690 NRQQLRAKWTRLEA

-712 RKIAEDLV
+712 KKIAEDLV
-720 YHFEQRNAVLE
+720 NHFDQRNAVLD

-748 EAIIKIRPLWH
+748 EAIVKIRPNWH
-759 SDDDDKGTIKVIM
+759 SDDDETGTIKVVM

-779 LNMQQHIRNKQR
+779 LHMQPHIRNKPR
-791 RKAIGDRLKNPI
+791 RKAIGERLKNPT

-853 SGGLVVDYLGIA
+853 EGGLVVDYLGIA
-865 QELKTALA
+865 QELKHALA
-873 DYTASG
+873 EYTASG

-893 KMLELHEAIDYQL
+893 KMLELFEAIEYQL
-906 RHFAWRKFFT
+906 RHFDYKKFFT
-916 LTPEEKLKFIP
+916 LNPEEKLKFIP

-937 NGEQSFTDNTKNLLK
+937 NGEQSFVDNTKNLLK

-969 VALFQAIKSRL
+969 VALFQAIKARL

-985 RNESGK
+985 RNEGGK
-991 TNDEMDTAIKQI
+991 SDEEIETAIKQI
-1003 ISEAITADNVIDI
+1003 ISEAITAEKVIDV
-1016 FDAAGLKKPNIE
+1016 FDAAGLKKPSIE

-1070 RKFSEMLEDAIKRYH
+1070 KKFSEMLEDAIKRYH

-1099 IPFAEQMKEADKR
+1099 IPFAEQIKAADKK

-1123 AFYTALEVNNS
+1123 AFYTALEINNS
-1134 AVSILGDEIL
+1134 AVSILGDETL
-1144 KHIAQELLKTVRSS
+1144 KHIAQELLKTVRNS

-1164 IKESVQANLR
+1164 IKESVQSALR

-1181 RKFGY
+1181 RLHGY

-1206 EDLVKNGD
+1206 EDLINGED
-1214 NKEE
+1214 EK

>member
-1 MRNSITENEIEEIS
+1 MRNSITENEIEEIALS
-15 IGYLQGLGYKYL
+15 YLESLGYSYL
-27 NGLVM
+27 LGTDI

-46 VLTTRL
+46 VLATRL

-75 LRTESPNQ
+75 LRTDSPNL
-83 LINNENFHRY
+83 LINNESFHRY
-93 LTDGVDVEVRTPSGI
+93 LTDGVDVEVRTESGI

-115 VDFTN
+115 VDFET
-120 PENNEFLAV
+120 PENNEFLAI
-129 NQFTVIEAGA
+129 NQFTIIESN
-139 PQRKRPD
+139 QNKRPD
-146 IILFINGLPLVVIEL
+146 IILFVNGLPLVVVEL

-172 SAFNQLQTYKQA
+172 SAYNQLQTYKQA
-184 IPSLFTYNELL
+184 TPSLFTYNELL

-203 RCGTI
+203 LCGTV
-208 TSDYG
+208 TSDFG
-213 RFMSWKTKDG
+213 RFMCWKTKDG

-242 NKTTLLDLIR
+242 NKNTLLDLIR

-281 ESTVRAS
+281 ESTILAS
-288 GFNSPPLEGWS
+288 S
-299 QTGVVKR
+299 
-306 VSTNYFELPFNPNL
+306 
-320 KQRARE
+320 
-326 LRQAGNLS
+326 
-334 EVLFWNQ
+334 
-341 VKNKQFK
+341 KN
-348 QYDFDRQK
+348 
-356 IIGNYI
+356 G
-362 VDFYCSNCNV
+362 
-372 VIEIDGSSH
+372 DG
-381 DYKQEYDA
+381 
-389 ERDAFLESL
+389 
-398 GLTVIHIPVEDVMKR
+398 
-413 MGQVMDMLFEHPA
+413 
-426 FQEGN
+426 
-431 SQEPPRPSGTPPM
+431 
-444 EGNVGDRRG
+444 RG

-473 KLIIEPRMENPT
+473 KLIIEPKMENPT

-495 DEQLHDTFTNCQ
+495 DEQLHDTFCNCQ

-513 PQKAEDRQDLR
+513 PQKAENRRDLR
-524 KLLKVASGGIVFT
+524 QLLKVASGGIVFT

-551 SSSPTGR
+551 NGD
-558 VGGEG
+558 VA
-563 VVNEPSV
+563 NEPSV
-570 EYIGADIK
+570 EYIGADIQ

-605 KHLRDALPYATFIG
+605 KHLRDALPNATFIG

-625 ETTDR
+625 ESGDR

-642 YDIQQAVEDKATVP
+642 YDIQQAVNDKATVP

-664 KVHFAEDEKVTI
+664 KVHFEEDEKVSL

-712 RKIAEDLV
+712 QKIAEDLV
-720 YHFEQRNAVLE
+720 YHFEQRNAVLD

-743 CVELY
+743 CVDLY
-748 EAIIKIRPLWH
+748 DAITKIRPLWH
-759 SDDDDKGTIKVIM
+759 SKDDDKGTIKVIM
-772 TGSSSDA
+772 TGSSSDV
-779 LNMQQHIRNKQR
+779 LNMQPHIRNKQR
-791 RKAIGDRLKNPI
+791 RKAIGDRLKNPV

-830 KPMRGHSLMQ
+830 KPMRGHNLMQ

-853 SGGLVVDYLGIA
+853 EGGLVVDYLGIA
-865 QELKTALA
+865 QELKSALA

-906 RHFAWRKFFT
+906 RHFDWRKFFN
-916 LTPEEKLKFIP
+916 LSPVEKLKFIP

-937 NGEQSFTDNTKNLLK
+937 NGEQSFVENTKNLLK

-969 VALFQAIKSRL
+969 VALFQAIKTRL

-985 RNESGK
+985 KNEGGK
-991 TNDEMDTAIKQI
+991 TNEEMETAIKQI
-1003 ISEAITADNVIDI
+1003 ISEAITAENVIDI

-1028 ILDERFLQELK
+1028 ILDEKFLQELK

-1070 RKFSEMLEDAIKRYH
+1070 KKFSEMLEDAIKRYH

-1112 GEKLGLDYREY
+1112 GENLGLDYREY

-1134 AVSILGDEIL
+1134 AVSILGDDIL
-1144 KHIAQELLKTVRSS
+1144 KHIAQELLKTVRSG

-1206 EDLVKNGD
+1206 EDLVNGND
-1214 NKEE
+1214 NE

>member
-1 MRNSITENEIEEIS
+1 MESENRKSENRKTKSEKLGNHFSLSTVRFSLSTVHFSLRESEIEEIAL
-15 IGYLQGLGYKYL
+15 GYLQGLGYAYQL
-27 NGLVM
+27 GTVI
-32 SPDGEHPERQYNEV
+32 SPDGEQPERQYNEV
-46 VLTTRL
+46 VLTARL
-52 RDAIDKLNP
+52 RAAIDKLNP
-61 TITQDAKE
+61 TLSEDAKE

-75 LRTESPNQ
+75 LRTESPNA
-83 LINNENFHRY
+83 LINNETFHRY
-93 LTDGVDVEVRTPSGI
+93 LTDGVDVEIRTESGI

-115 VDFTN
+115 VDFNN

-129 NQFTVIEAGA
+129 NQFTVIEGN
-139 PQRKRPD
+139 QNKRPD
-146 IILFINGLPLVVIEL
+146 IILFVNGLPLVVIEL
-161 KNAVD
+161 KNPVD
-166 ENATIK
+166 ENANLK

-184 IPSLFTYNELL
+184 IPSLFTYNSLL
-195 IVSDGWDA
+195 IISDGWDA

-213 RFMSWKTKDG
+213 RFMRWQTKDG
-223 KTTADHLQPQMEV
+223 KTEASHNDLGMQILFE
-236 MFLGML
+236 GML
-242 NKTTLLDLIR
+242 NKHTLLDLIR
-252 QFIVF
+252 HFIVF

-281 ESTVRAS
+281 ESTVTAS
-288 GFNSPPLEGWS
+288 G
-299 QTGVVKR
+299 
-306 VSTNYFELPFNPNL
+306 
-320 KQRARE
+320 
-326 LRQAGNLS
+326 
-334 EVLFWNQ
+334 
-341 VKNKQFK
+341 
-348 QYDFDRQK
+348 
-356 IIGNYI
+356 
-362 VDFYCSNCNV
+362 SN
-372 VIEIDGSSH
+372 
-381 DYKQEYDA
+381 
-389 ERDAFLESL
+389 
-398 GLTVIHIPVEDVMKR
+398 
-413 MGQVMDMLFEHPA
+413 
-426 FQEGN
+426 
-431 SQEPPRPSGTPPM
+431 
-444 EGNVGDRRG
+444 GDRRG

-495 DEQLHDTFTNCQ
+495 DEQLHETFTNCQ

-513 PQKAEDRQDLR
+513 PQKAESRQDLR

-537 TIQKFMPMPDDIVQ
+537 TIQKFMPTVRA
-551 SSSPTGR
+551 TL
-558 VGGEG
+558 
-563 VVNEPSV
+563 VVAQDVAQEPSI
-570 EYIGADIK
+570 EYIGADIQ

-588 VADEAHRS
+588 IADEAHRS

-605 KHLRDALPYATFIG
+605 KHLRDALPNATFIG

-625 ETTDR
+625 ETTDK

-642 YDIQQAVEDKATVP
+642 YDIQQAVNDKATVP

-664 KVHFAEDEKVTI
+664 KVHFNEDEKVTI

-704 IVGNPNRI
+704 IVGNPNRLQ
-712 RKIAEDLV
+712 KIAEDLV
-720 YHFEQRNAVLE
+720 YHFEQRSAVLE

-748 EAIIKIRPLWH
+748 DAITKIRPLWH

-779 LNMQQHIRNKQR
+779 LNMQPHIRNKPR
-791 RKAIGDRLKNPI
+791 RKAIGDRLKNPN
-803 DSLKLVIVRDM
+803 DPLKLVIVRDM

-830 KPMRGHSLMQ
+830 KPMRGHNLMQ

-853 SGGLVVDYLGIA
+853 EGGLVVDYLGIA

-906 RHFAWRKFFT
+906 RHFDWRKFYT
-916 LTPEEKLKFIP
+916 LTPEEKVKFIP
-927 VIVDYIFSQE
+927 VIADYIFSQE
-937 NGEQSFTDNTKNLLK
+937 NGEQAFTDNTNKLLK

-959 HEKAMAIRDD
+959 HERAMAIRDD

-985 RNESGK
+985 RNEGGK
-991 TNDEMDTAIKQI
+991 TDEEMETAIKQI

-1028 ILDERFLQELK
+1028 ILDERFLQEIK

-1070 RKFSEMLEDAIKRYH
+1070 KKFSEMLEEAIKRYH

-1099 IPFAEQMKEADKR
+1099 IPFAQQMKEADQR
-1112 GEKLGLDYREY
+1112 GDKLGLDYREY

-1134 AVSILGDEIL
+1134 AVAVLGDDIL
-1144 KHIAQELLKTVRSS
+1144 KHIAQELLKTVRNS

-1164 IKESVQANLR
+1164 IKESVQSALR

-1181 RKFGY
+1181 RLHGY

-1191 EKAVETVITQ
+1191 EKAVDTVITQ

-1214 NKEE
+1214 

>member
-1 MRNSITENEIEEIS
+1 MASITENDIEEIALS
-15 IGYLQGLGYKYL
+15 YLQGLGYTYQL
-27 NGLVM
+27 GTVI

-46 VLTTRL
+46 VLITRL

-61 TITQDAKE
+61 TLSQDAKE

-75 LRTESPNQ
+75 LRTQSPNA

-93 LTDGVDVEVRTPSGI
+93 LTDGVDVEVRTDSGI
-108 RGEKVYI
+108 RGEKIYI
-115 VDFTN
+115 VDFEN

-129 NQFTVIEAGA
+129 NQFTVVEGN
-139 PQRKRPD
+139 QNKRPD
-146 IILFINGLPLVVIEL
+146 IILFVNGLPLVVIEL

-166 ENATIK
+166 ENANLK

-184 IPSLFTYNELL
+184 IPSLFTYNSLL
-195 IVSDGWDA
+195 IISDGWDA

-213 RFMSWKTKDG
+213 RFMTWKTPPSTPALLPRGEESSYRGNFKYSGLIQKARELRQKQTKAEEIFWQLVRNRKFNNLKFRRQHQIGNYIADFYCDEFRLVIEFDGEIHNSPEQQKHDSKRDKFLTSSGFKVLRFKNQEILNSPESVFEEIENVITGDKQMLESFSPFG
-223 KTTADHLQPQMEV
+223 KTPKSLSSSLSGRGGGEGLLEMEV
-236 MFLGML
+236 MFHGML
-242 NKTTLLDLIR
+242 NKHTLLDLIR

-281 ESTVRAS
+281 ESTVTAS
-288 GFNSPPLEGWS
+288 G
-299 QTGVVKR
+299 
-306 VSTNYFELPFNPNL
+306 
-320 KQRARE
+320 
-326 LRQAGNLS
+326 
-334 EVLFWNQ
+334 
-341 VKNKQFK
+341 
-348 QYDFDRQK
+348 
-356 IIGNYI
+356 
-362 VDFYCSNCNV
+362 SN
-372 VIEIDGSSH
+372 
-381 DYKQEYDA
+381 
-389 ERDAFLESL
+389 
-398 GLTVIHIPVEDVMKR
+398 
-413 MGQVMDMLFEHPA
+413 
-426 FQEGN
+426 
-431 SQEPPRPSGTPPM
+431 
-444 EGNVGDRRG
+444 GDRRG

-495 DEQLHDTFTNCQ
+495 DEQLHETFTNCQ

-513 PQKAEDRQDLR
+513 PQKAESRQDLR

-537 TIQKFMPMPDDIVQ
+537 TIQKFMPMPTDIEQ
-551 SSSPTGR
+551 TENPNI
-558 VGGEG
+558 
-563 VVNEPSV
+563 VNEPSV
-570 EYIGADIK
+570 EYIGADIQ

-588 VADEAHRS
+588 IADEAHRS

-605 KHLRDALPYATFIG
+605 KHLRDALPNATFIG

-625 ETTDR
+625 ETTDK

-642 YDIQQAVEDKATVP
+642 YDIQQAVNDKATVP

-664 KVHFAEDEKVTI
+664 KVHFEEDEKVTI

-712 RKIAEDLV
+712 EKIAQDLV
-720 YHFEQRNAVLE
+720 NHFEQRNAVLE

-748 EAIIKIRPLWH
+748 DAIIKIRPLWH

-779 LNMQQHIRNKQR
+779 LNMQSHIRNKPR
-791 RKAIGDRLKNPI
+791 RKAIGDRLKNPN
-803 DSLKLVIVRDM
+803 DPLKLVIVRDM

-830 KPMRGHSLMQ
+830 KPMRGHNLMQ

-853 SGGLVVDYLGIA
+853 EGGLVVDYLGIA

-893 KMLELHEAIDYQL
+893 KMLELHEAINYQL
-906 RHFAWRKFFT
+906 RHFDWRKFFT
-916 LTPEEKLKFIP
+916 LKPEEKLRFIP

-937 NGEQSFTDNTKNLLK
+937 NGEQSFTENTKNLLK

-959 HEKAMAIRDD
+959 HDKAMAIRDD

-985 RNESGK
+985 RNEGGK
-991 TNDEMDTAIKQI
+991 TDEEMETAIKQI

-1070 RKFSEMLEDAIKRYH
+1070 KKFSEMLEDAIKRYH

-1112 GEKLGLDYREY
+1112 GDKLGLDYREY

-1134 AVSILGDEIL
+1134 AVAVLGDDIL
-1144 KHIAQELLKTVRSS
+1144 KHIAQELLKTVRNS

-1164 IKESVQANLR
+1164 IKESVQSALR

-1181 RKFGY
+1181 RLHGY

-1191 EKAVETVITQ
+1191 EKAVDTVITQ

-1214 NKEE
+1214 KTEQ

>member
-1 MRNSITENEIEEIS
+1 MRNSITENEIEAIALS
-15 IGYLQGLGYKYL
+15 YLQNLGYSYIL
-27 NGLVM
+27 GTTL
-32 SPDGEHPERQYNEV
+32 SPDGEHPERQYTDV
-46 VLTTRL
+46 VLATRL

-75 LRTESPNQ
+75 LRTESPNA
-83 LINNENFHRY
+83 LINNETFHKY
-93 LTDGVDVEVRTPSGI
+93 LTEGVDVEVRTADGI

-115 VDFTN
+115 VDFAN
-120 PENNEFLAV
+120 AEKNEFLAI
-129 NQFTVIEAGA
+129 NQFTIIEGS
-139 PQRKRPD
+139 QNKRPD
-146 IILFINGLPLVVIEL
+146 LILFINGLPLVVIEL

-172 SAFNQLQTYKQA
+172 SAYNQLQTYKQT

-203 RCGTI
+203 LCGTV
-208 TSDYG
+208 TSDFG

-223 KTTADHLQPQMEV
+223 ETTADLMQPQMEV
-236 MFLGML
+236 MFYGML
-242 NKTTLLDLIR
+242 NKKTLLDLIR
-252 QFIVF
+252 QFVVF
-257 EKSDSKTLKKVAAYH
+257 EKSDTKTLKKVAAYH

-281 ESTVRAS
+281 ESTVRAA
-288 GFNSPPLEGWS
+288 GFA
-299 QTGVVKR
+299 
-306 VSTNYFELPFNPNL
+306 LP
-320 KQRARE
+320 
-326 LRQAGNLS
+326 
-334 EVLFWNQ
+334 
-341 VKNKQFK
+341 
-348 QYDFDRQK
+348 
-356 IIGNYI
+356 
-362 VDFYCSNCNV
+362 
-372 VIEIDGSSH
+372 
-381 DYKQEYDA
+381 
-389 ERDAFLESL
+389 
-398 GLTVIHIPVEDVMKR
+398 
-413 MGQVMDMLFEHPA
+413 
-426 FQEGN
+426 
-431 SQEPPRPSGTPPM
+431 PSG
-444 EGNVGDRRG
+444 GVGGRLGDRRG

-464 SLSMVFFSG
+464 SLSMVFYSG

-495 DEQLHDTFTNCQ
+495 DEQLHETFTNCQ

-513 PQKAEDRQDLR
+513 PQKAEHRKDLR

-537 TIQKFMPMPDDIVQ
+537 TIQKFMPMQTDIVQ
-551 SSSPTGR
+551 TENPNI
-558 VGGEG
+558 
-563 VVNEPSV
+563 VNEPSV
-570 EYIGADIK
+570 EYIGADIQ

-605 KHLRDALPYATFIG
+605 KHLRDALPNATFIG

-625 ETTDR
+625 ESTDR

-642 YDIQQAVEDKATVP
+642 YDIQQAVNDKATVP

-664 KVHFAEDEKVTI
+664 KVHFAEEEKVSL
-676 DEQFEELTEGEELS
+676 DEQFEELTESEELS

-712 RKIAEDLV
+712 AKIAEDLV
-720 YHFEQRNAVLE
+720 YHFEQRSGVLE

-748 EAIIKIRPLWH
+748 DAIIKIRPLWH
-759 SDDDDKGTIKVIM
+759 SDEDDKGMIKVIM

-779 LNMQQHIRNKQR
+779 LNMQSHIRNKPKR
-791 RKAIGDRLKNPI
+791 RAIGDRLKKPN

-853 SGGLVVDYLGIA
+853 EGGLVVDYLGIA
-865 QELKTALA
+865 QELKLALA
-873 DYTASG
+873 EYTASG

-893 KMLELHEAIDYQL
+893 KMLELHEAIEYQL
-906 RHFAWRKFFT
+906 RHFDWRKFFT
-916 LTPEEKLKFIP
+916 LLPEEKLKFIP

-959 HEKAMAIRDD
+959 HDKAMAIRDD

-985 RNESGK
+985 RNEGGAGGE
-991 TNDEMDTAIKQI
+991 EMETAIKQI

-1039 DLPQK
+1039 NLPQK
-1044 NLAVELLKKLLKDEI
+1044 NLAVELLKKLLKEEL
-1059 KKRTKINLVES
+1059 KKKTKINLVES
-1070 RKFSEMLEDAIKRYH
+1070 KKFSEMLEDAIKRYH

-1099 IPFAEQMKEADKR
+1099 IPFANEIKEADKR

-1134 AVSILGDEIL
+1134 AVAVLGDDIL
-1144 KHIAQELLKTVRSS
+1144 KHIAQELLKTVRNS

-1164 IKESVQANLR
+1164 IKESVQSALR

-1181 RKFGY
+1181 RLHGY

-1191 EKAVETVITQ
+1191 EKAVDTVIMQ
-1201 AKMLA
+1201 AKLLA
-1206 EDLVKNGD
+1206 EDFIN
-1214 NKEE
+1214 NKQADE

>member
-1 MRNSITENEIEEIS
+1 MRNSITENEIEEIALS
-15 IGYLQGLGYKYL
+15 YLQGLGYTYQL
-27 NGLVM
+27 GTVI

-46 VLTTRL
+46 VLVTRL

-61 TITQDAKE
+61 NISQDAKE

-75 LRTESPNQ
+75 LRTESPNAI
-83 LINNENFHRY
+83 INNETFHRY
-93 LTDGVDVEVRTPSGI
+93 LTDGVDVEMRTENGI
-108 RGEKVYI
+108 RGEKIYI
-115 VDFTN
+115 VDFEN
-120 PENNEFLAV
+120 PENNEFVAI
-129 NQFTVIEAGA
+129 NQFTVVEGN
-139 PQRKRPD
+139 QNKRPD
-146 IILFINGLPLVVIEL
+146 IILFVNGLPLVVIEL

-166 ENATIK
+166 ENANLK

-184 IPSLFTYNELL
+184 IPSLFTYNSLL
-195 IVSDGWDA
+195 VISDGWDA

-213 RFMSWKTKDG
+213 RFMTWKTKDG
-223 KTTADHLQPQMEV
+223 QTTADHLQPQMEV
-236 MFLGML
+236 MFHGML
-242 NKTTLLDLIR
+242 NKHTLLDLIR

-272 QYYAVNKAV
+272 QYYAVNKAL
-281 ESTVRAS
+281 ESTVTAS
-288 GFNSPPLEGWS
+288 G
-299 QTGVVKR
+299 
-306 VSTNYFELPFNPNL
+306 
-320 KQRARE
+320 
-326 LRQAGNLS
+326 
-334 EVLFWNQ
+334 
-341 VKNKQFK
+341 
-348 QYDFDRQK
+348 
-356 IIGNYI
+356 
-362 VDFYCSNCNV
+362 SN
-372 VIEIDGSSH
+372 
-381 DYKQEYDA
+381 
-389 ERDAFLESL
+389 
-398 GLTVIHIPVEDVMKR
+398 
-413 MGQVMDMLFEHPA
+413 
-426 FQEGN
+426 
-431 SQEPPRPSGTPPM
+431 
-444 EGNVGDRRG
+444 GDRRG

-495 DEQLHDTFTNCQ
+495 DEQLHETFTNCQ

-513 PQKAEDRQDLR
+513 PQKAESRKELRQ
-524 KLLKVASGGIVFT
+524 LLKVASGGIVFT
-537 TIQKFMPMPDDIVQ
+537 TIQKFMPMPTDIVQ
-551 SSSPTGR
+551 P
-558 VGGEG
+558 ENEN

-570 EYIGADIK
+570 EYIGADIQ

-588 VADEAHRS
+588 IADEAHRS

-605 KHLRDALPYATFIG
+605 KHLRDALPNATFIG

-625 ETTDR
+625 ETTDK

-642 YDIQQAVEDKATVP
+642 YDIQQAVNDKATVP

-664 KVHFAEDEKVTI
+664 KVHFNEDEKVSL

-704 IVGNPNRI
+704 IVGNPNRLQ
-712 RKIAEDLV
+712 KIAEDLV

-779 LNMQQHIRNKQR
+779 LNMQAHIRNKPR
-791 RKAIGDRLKNPI
+791 RKAIGDRLKNPS

-830 KPMRGHSLMQ
+830 KPMRGHNLMQ

-853 SGGLVVDYLGIA
+853 EGGLVVDYLGIA

-906 RHFAWRKFFT
+906 RHFDWRKFFT

-937 NGEQSFTDNTKNLLK
+937 NGEQSFTENTKNLLK

-959 HEKAMAIRDD
+959 HERAMAIRDD

-985 RNESGK
+985 RNEGGK
-991 TNDEMDTAIKQI
+991 TDEEMETAIKQI
-1003 ISEAITADNVIDI
+1003 ISEAITTDNVIDI

-1044 NLAVELLKKLLKDEI
+1044 NLAVELLKKILKDEI

-1070 RKFSEMLEDAIKRYH
+1070 KKFSEMLEDAIKRYH

-1112 GEKLGLDYREY
+1112 GDKLGLDYREY

-1134 AVSILGDEIL
+1134 AVAVLGDDIL
-1144 KHIAQELLKTVRSS
+1144 KHIAQELLKTVRNS

-1164 IKESVQANLR
+1164 IKESVQSALR

-1181 RKFGY
+1181 RLHGY

-1191 EKAVETVITQ
+1191 EKAVDTVITQ

-1214 NKEE
+1214 KKEE

>member
-1 MRNSITENEIEEIS
+1 MKNSITENEIEEIALS
-15 IGYLQGLGYKYL
+15 YLQGLGYTYQL
-27 NGLVM
+27 GTVI

-46 VLTTRL
+46 VLVTRL

-61 TITQDAKE
+61 NISQDAKE

-75 LRTESPNQ
+75 LRTESPNV

-93 LTDGVDVEVRTPSGI
+93 LTDGVDVEMRTESGI
-108 RGEKVYI
+108 RGEKIYI
-115 VDFTN
+115 VDFES

-129 NQFTVIEAGA
+129 NQFTVVEGN
-139 PQRKRPD
+139 QNKRPD
-146 IILFINGLPLVVIEL
+146 IILFVNGLPLVVIEL

-166 ENATIK
+166 ENANLK

-184 IPSLFTYNELL
+184 IPSLFTYNSLL
-195 IVSDGWDA
+195 IISDGWDA

-213 RFMSWKTKDG
+213 RFMTWKTKDG
-223 KTTADHLQPQMEV
+223 QTTADHLQPQMEV
-236 MFLGML
+236 MFHGML
-242 NKTTLLDLIR
+242 NKHTLLDLIR

-281 ESTVRAS
+281 ESTVTAS
-288 GFNSPPLEGWS
+288 G
-299 QTGVVKR
+299 
-306 VSTNYFELPFNPNL
+306 
-320 KQRARE
+320 
-326 LRQAGNLS
+326 
-334 EVLFWNQ
+334 
-341 VKNKQFK
+341 
-348 QYDFDRQK
+348 
-356 IIGNYI
+356 
-362 VDFYCSNCNV
+362 SN
-372 VIEIDGSSH
+372 
-381 DYKQEYDA
+381 
-389 ERDAFLESL
+389 
-398 GLTVIHIPVEDVMKR
+398 
-413 MGQVMDMLFEHPA
+413 
-426 FQEGN
+426 
-431 SQEPPRPSGTPPM
+431 
-444 EGNVGDRRG
+444 GDRRG

-495 DEQLHDTFTNCQ
+495 DEQLHETFTNCQ

-513 PQKAEDRQDLR
+513 PQKAESRKELRQ
-524 KLLKVASGGIVFT
+524 LLKVASGGIVFT
-537 TIQKFMPMPDDIVQ
+537 TIQKFMPIPADIVQ
-551 SSSPTGR
+551 P
-558 VGGEG
+558 ENEN

-570 EYIGADIK
+570 EYIGADIQ

-588 VADEAHRS
+588 IADEAHRS

-605 KHLRDALPYATFIG
+605 KHLRDALPNATFIG

-625 ETTDR
+625 ETTDK

-642 YDIQQAVEDKATVP
+642 YDIQQAVNDKATVP

-664 KVHFAEDEKVTI
+664 KVHFNEDEKVSL

-690 NRQQMRAKWTRLEA
+690 NRQQMRQKWTRLEA
-704 IVGNPNRI
+704 IVGNPNRLQ
-712 RKIAEDLV
+712 KIAEDLV
-720 YHFEQRNAVLE
+720 YHFEQRNAVLD

-779 LNMQQHIRNKQR
+779 LNMQAHIRNKPR
-791 RKAIGDRLKNPI
+791 RKAIGDRLKNPN
-803 DSLKLVIVRDM
+803 DPLKLVIVRDM

-830 KPMRGHSLMQ
+830 KPMRGHNLMQ

-853 SGGLVVDYLGIA
+853 EGGLVVDYLGIA

-906 RHFAWRKFFT
+906 RHFDWRKFFT

-937 NGEQSFTDNTKNLLK
+937 NGEQSFTENTKNLLK

-959 HEKAMAIRDD
+959 HERAMAIRDD

-985 RNESGK
+985 RNEGGK
-991 TNDEMDTAIKQI
+991 TDEEMETAIKQI

-1070 RKFSEMLEDAIKRYH
+1070 KKFSEMLEDAIKRYH

-1134 AVSILGDEIL
+1134 AVAILGDDIL
-1144 KHIAQELLKTVRSS
+1144 KHIAQELLKTVRNS

-1164 IKESVQANLR
+1164 IKESVQATLR
-1174 RNIRRIL
+1174 RNVRRIL

-1214 NKEE
+1214 KKEE

>member
-1 MRNSITENEIEEIS
+1 MRNSISENEIEEIALS
-15 IGYLQGLGYKYL
+15 YLQSLGYGYVL
-27 NGLVM
+27 GTDI
-32 SPDGEHPERQYNEV
+32 SPDGDHPERTYNEV

-52 RDAIDKLNP
+52 RDAIDKLN
-61 TITQDAKE
+61 TALSQDAKE

-75 LRTESPNQ
+75 LRTDSPNL
-83 LINNENFHRY
+83 LINNETFHRY
-93 LTDGVDVEVRTPSGI
+93 LTDGVDVEIRTDSGI
-108 RGEKVYI
+108 RGEKVYL
-115 VDFTN
+115 VDFEN
-120 PENNEFLAV
+120 PENNEFLAI
-129 NQFTVIEAGA
+129 NQFTVIEGN
-139 PQRKRPD
+139 QNKRPD
-146 IILFINGLPLVVIEL
+146 IILFVNGLPLVVIEL

-172 SAFNQLQTYKQA
+172 SAYNQIQTYKQA

-195 IVSDGWDA
+195 IISDGWDA
-203 RCGTI
+203 QSGTL
-208 TSDYG
+208 TSGFG
-213 RFMSWKTKDG
+213 RFMKWKTQDG
-223 KTTADHLQPQMEV
+223 KTEASHLDMGMQV
-236 MFLGML
+236 MFNGML
-242 NKTTLLDLIR
+242 NKHTLLDLIR

-281 ESTVRAS
+281 ESTVIAS
-288 GFNSPPLEGWS
+288 SE
-299 QTGVVKR
+299 TGD
-306 VSTNYFELPFNPNL
+306 
-320 KQRARE
+320 Q
-326 LRQAGNLS
+326 
-334 EVLFWNQ
+334 
-341 VKNKQFK
+341 
-348 QYDFDRQK
+348 
-356 IIGNYI
+356 
-362 VDFYCSNCNV
+362 
-372 VIEIDGSSH
+372 
-381 DYKQEYDA
+381 
-389 ERDAFLESL
+389 
-398 GLTVIHIPVEDVMKR
+398 
-413 MGQVMDMLFEHPA
+413 
-426 FQEGN
+426 
-431 SQEPPRPSGTPPM
+431 
-444 EGNVGDRRG
+444 RG

-464 SLSMVFFSG
+464 SLSMVFYSG
-473 KLIIEPRMENPT
+473 KLIIDPRMENPT

-495 DEQLHDTFTNCQ
+495 DEQLHETFTNCQ

-513 PQKAEDRQDLR
+513 PQKAENRQNLR
-524 KLLKVASGGIVFT
+524 ELLKVASGGIVFT
-537 TIQKFMPMPDDIVQ
+537 TIQKFMPAQTDIVQ
-551 SSSPTGR
+551 NGN
-558 VGGEG
+558 E
-563 VVNEPSV
+563 VNEPSV
-570 EYIGADIK
+570 EYIGADIQ

-605 KHLRDALPYATFIG
+605 KHLRDALPHATFIG

-625 ETTDR
+625 ETTDK

-642 YDIQQAVEDKATVP
+642 YDIQQAVDDKATVP

-664 KVHFAEDEKVTI
+664 KVHFEEDEKVTI
-676 DEQFEELTEGEELS
+676 DEEFEELTEGEELS

-712 RKIAEDLV
+712 EKIAQDLV
-720 YHFEQRNAVLE
+720 YHFEQRNAVLD

-748 EAIIKIRPLWH
+748 DAIIKIRPLWH

-779 LNMQQHIRNKQR
+779 LNMQPHIRNKPR
-791 RKAIGDRLKNPI
+791 RKAIGDRLKNPN

-830 KPMRGHSLMQ
+830 KPMRGHNLMQ

-853 SGGLVVDYLGIA
+853 EGGLVVDYLGIA

-906 RHFAWRKFFT
+906 RHFDWRKFFT
-916 LTPEEKLKFIP
+916 LAPEEKLKFIP

-959 HEKAMAIRDD
+959 HERAMAIRDD

-985 RNESGK
+985 RNEGGK
-991 TNDEMDTAIKQI
+991 GGEEMETAIKQI

-1059 KKRTKINLVES
+1059 KKRTKINLVEAK
-1070 RKFSEMLEDAIKRYH
+1070 KFSEMLEDAIKRYH

-1099 IPFAEQMKEADKR
+1099 IPFAGQMKEADKR
-1112 GEKLGLDYREY
+1112 GDKLGLDYREY
-1123 AFYTALEVNNS
+1123 AFYTALEINNS
-1134 AVSILGDEIL
+1134 AVSVLGDDIL
-1144 KHIAQELLKTVRSS
+1144 RHIAQELLKTVRNS

-1164 IKESVQANLR
+1164 IKESVQSALR

-1181 RKFGY
+1181 RLHGY

-1191 EKAVETVITQ
+1191 EKAVDTVITQ

-1206 EDLVKNGD
+1206 EDLVKNGGQKD
-1214 NKEE
+1214 E

>member
-1 MRNSITENEIEEIS
+1 MRNSITENEIEKIALS
-15 IGYLQGLGYKYL
+15 YLESLGYSYL
-27 NGLVM
+27 LGTDI

-46 VLTTRL
+46 VLATRL

-75 LRTESPNQ
+75 LRTESPNL
-83 LINNENFHRY
+83 LINNESFHRY
-93 LTDGVDVEVRTPSGI
+93 LTDGVDVEVRTESGI

-115 VDFTN
+115 VNFET
-120 PENNEFLAV
+120 PENNEFLAI
-129 NQFTVIEAGA
+129 NQYTIIEGN
-139 PQRKRPD
+139 QNKRPD

-166 ENATIK
+166 ENANVR
-172 SAFNQLQTYKQA
+172 SAYNQLQTYKHA

-203 RCGTI
+203 LCGTL
-208 TSDYG
+208 TSDFG

-242 NKTTLLDLIR
+242 NKNTLLDIIR

-281 ESTVRAS
+281 ESTILAS
-288 GFNSPPLEGWS
+288 S
-299 QTGVVKR
+299 
-306 VSTNYFELPFNPNL
+306 
-320 KQRARE
+320 
-326 LRQAGNLS
+326 
-334 EVLFWNQ
+334 
-341 VKNKQFK
+341 KN
-348 QYDFDRQK
+348 
-356 IIGNYI
+356 G
-362 VDFYCSNCNV
+362 
-372 VIEIDGSSH
+372 DG
-381 DYKQEYDA
+381 
-389 ERDAFLESL
+389 
-398 GLTVIHIPVEDVMKR
+398 
-413 MGQVMDMLFEHPA
+413 
-426 FQEGN
+426 
-431 SQEPPRPSGTPPM
+431 
-444 EGNVGDRRG
+444 RG

-464 SLSMVFFSG
+464 SLSMVFYSG
-473 KLIIEPRMENPT
+473 KLIIEPKMENPT

-495 DEQLHDTFTNCQ
+495 DEQLHDTFCNCQ

-513 PQKAEDRQDLR
+513 PQKAENRRDLR
-524 KLLKVASGGIVFT
+524 QLLKVASGGIVFT
-537 TIQKFMPMPDDIVQ
+537 TIQKFMPMPEDI
-551 SSSPTGR
+551 SDKSNGNA
-558 VGGEG
+558 
-563 VVNEPSV
+563 VNEPSV
-570 EYIGADIK
+570 EYIGADIQ

-605 KHLRDALPYATFIG
+605 KHLRDALPNATFIG

-625 ETTDR
+625 ESGDR

-642 YDIQQAVEDKATVP
+642 YDIQQAVNDKATVP

-664 KVHFAEDEKVTI
+664 KVHFEEDEKVTI

-712 RKIAEDLV
+712 QKIAEDLV
-720 YHFEQRNAVLE
+720 YHFEQRNAVLD

-748 EAIIKIRPLWH
+748 DAITKIRPLWH
-759 SDDDDKGTIKVIM
+759 SEVDDKGTIKVIM
-772 TGSSSDA
+772 TGSSSDT
-779 LNMQQHIRNKQR
+779 LNMQPHIRNKQR
-791 RKAIGDRLKNPI
+791 RKAIGDRLKNPV

-853 SGGLVVDYLGIA
+853 EGGLVVDYLGIA

-906 RHFAWRKFFT
+906 RHFDWRKFFA
-916 LTPEEKLKFIP
+916 LTPVEKLKFIP

-937 NGEQSFTDNTKNLLK
+937 NGEQSFVENTKNLLK

-969 VALFQAIKSRL
+969 VALFQAIKSSL

-985 RNESGK
+985 KNEGGK
-991 TNDEMDTAIKQI
+991 TNEEMETAIKQI

-1028 ILDERFLQELK
+1028 ILDEKFLQELK

-1070 RKFSEMLEDAIKRYH
+1070 KKFSEMLEDAIKRYH

-1112 GEKLGLDYREY
+1112 GENLGLDYREY

-1144 KHIAQELLKTVRSS
+1144 KHIAQELLKTVRSG

-1201 AKMLA
+1201 AKLLA
-1206 EDLVKNGD
+1206 EDLVNG
-1214 NKEE
+1214 NENE

>member
-1 MRNSITENEIEEIS
+1 MKNIITESDIEQIALS
-15 IGYLQGLGYKYL
+15 YLQGIGYAYMH
-27 NGLVM
+27 GVEI
-32 SPDGEHPERQYNEV
+32 SPDGEHTERQYGEV

-61 TITQDAKE
+61 NITQEARE

-75 LRTESPNQ
+75 LRTESPN
-83 LINNENFHRY
+83 LLVNNENFHRY
-93 LTDGVDVEVRTPSGI
+93 LTDGVDVEVRTDGGI

-115 VDFTN
+115 VDFEN
-120 PENNEFLAV
+120 PENNVFLAV
-129 NQFTVIEAGA
+129 NQCTVIESN
-139 PQRKRPD
+139 RNKRPD
-146 IILFINGLPLVVIEL
+146 IVLFVNGLPLVVVEL

-166 ENATIK
+166 ENTDIK
-172 SAFNQLQTYKQA
+172 SAYNQLQTYKQA

-195 IVSDGWDA
+195 IISDGWDA
-203 RCGTI
+203 KCGTL
-208 TSDYG
+208 TSDFG
-213 RFMSWKTKDG
+213 RFMAWRTKDG
-223 KTTADHLQPQMEV
+223 KAEASHLELPMEV
-236 MFLGML
+236 MFFGML
-242 NKTTLLDLIR
+242 NKKTLLDLIR

-257 EKSDSKTLKKVAAYH
+257 EKSDGKTLKKVAAYH
-272 QYYAVNKAV
+272 QYYAVNKAL
-281 ESTVRAS
+281 ESA
-288 GFNSPPLEGWS
+288 
-299 QTGVVKR
+299 VK
-306 VSTNYFELPFNPNL
+306 
-320 KQRARE
+320 A
-326 LRQAGNLS
+326 
-334 EVLFWNQ
+334 
-341 VKNKQFK
+341 
-348 QYDFDRQK
+348 
-356 IIGNYI
+356 
-362 VDFYCSNCNV
+362 
-372 VIEIDGSSH
+372 SSH
-381 DYKQEYDA
+381 
-389 ERDAFLESL
+389 
-398 GLTVIHIPVEDVMKR
+398 
-413 MGQVMDMLFEHPA
+413 
-426 FQEGN
+426 N
-431 SQEPPRPSGTPPM
+431 
-444 EGNVGDRRG
+444 GDRRG
-453 GVIWHTQGSGK
+453 GVVWHTQGSGK

-473 KLIIEPRMENPT
+473 KLIIEPQMENPT
-485 LVILTDRNDL
+485 LVVLTDRNDL
-495 DEQLHDTFTNCQ
+495 DEQLFQTFSNCQ
-507 QLLRQE
+507 QLLRQQ
-513 PQKAEDRQDLR
+513 PQQAESR
-524 KLLKVASGGIVFT
+524 KGLQELLTVASGGIVFA
-537 TIQKFMPMPDDIVQ
+537 TIQKFMPESDDDIEIQ
-551 SSSPTGR
+551 D
-558 VGGEG
+558 G
-563 VVNEPSV
+563 VFREPSV
-570 EYIGADIK
+570 KYIGAK
-578 ALSER
+578 VKPFSER
-583 KNIVV
+583 QNIVV
-588 VADEAHRS
+588 IADEAHRS

-605 KHLRDALPYATFIG
+605 RKLRDALPNATFIG

-625 ETTDR
+625 ELNDR

-642 YDIQQAVEDKATVP
+642 YDIQQAVADKATVP

-664 KVHFAEDEKVTI
+664 KVHFAEDEKVHL

-712 RKIAEDLV
+712 EKIAQDLV
-720 YHFEQRNAVLE
+720 YHFEQRNAVLD

-748 EAIIKIRPLWH
+748 DAIIKIRPLWH
-759 SDDDDKGTIKVIM
+759 SADDDKGYIKVVM
-772 TGSSSDA
+772 TGSSSDV
-779 LNMQQHIRNKQR
+779 LSMQPHIRNKQR
-791 RKAIGDRLKNPI
+791 RKDIGDRLKNPN
-803 DSLKLVIVRDM
+803 DPLKLAIVRDM

-830 KPMRGHSLMQ
+830 KPMRGHALMQ

-893 KMLELHEAIDYQL
+893 KMLELHEAIDNQL
-906 RHFAWRKFFT
+906 RHFDWRKFFT

-937 NGEQSFTDNTKNLLK
+937 NGEQSFVENTQNLLK

-969 VALFQAIKSRL
+969 VALFQAIKARL

-985 RNESGK
+985 RNEGGK
-991 TNDEMDTAIKQI
+991 TDEKMETAIKQI

-1016 FDAAGLKKPNIE
+1016 FDAAGIKKPDIA
-1028 ILDERFLQELK
+1028 ILDEHFLKELK
-1039 DLPQK
+1039 DMPQK

-1059 KKRTKINLVES
+1059 KKRSKINLVES

-1099 IPFAEQMKEADKR
+1099 IPFAEQMKDADRR
-1112 GEKLGLDYREY
+1112 GEELGLDYREY

-1134 AVSILGDEIL
+1134 AVAILGDEIL
-1144 KHIAQELLKTVRSS
+1144 KHIAQELLSAVRNS

-1164 IKESVQANLR
+1164 IKESVQATLR

-1191 EKAVETVITQ
+1191 EKAVDTVIAQ
-1201 AKMLA
+1201 AKMLV
-1206 EDLVKNGD
+1206 EDLVEN
-1214 NKEE
+1214 EI

>member
-1 MRNSITENEIEEIS
+1 MRNSITENEIEDIALS
-15 IGYLQGLGYKYL
+15 YLQGLGYSYL
-27 NGLVM
+27 LGTEI

-46 VLTTRL
+46 VLATRL

-61 TITQDAKE
+61 NITQDAKE

-75 LRTESPNQ
+75 LRTDSPNL
-83 LINNENFHRY
+83 LINNETFHKY
-93 LTDGVDVEVRTPSGI
+93 LTDGVDVEVRTDSGI

-115 VDFTN
+115 VDFGN
-120 PENNEFLAV
+120 PENNEFLAI
-129 NQFTVIEAGA
+129 NQFTVIEGN
-139 PQRKRPD
+139 QNKRPD

-172 SAFNQLQTYKQA
+172 SAYNQIQTYKQT
-184 IPSLFTYNELL
+184 IPTLFTYNELVV
-195 IVSDGWDA
+195 VSDGWDA
-203 RCGTI
+203 LCGTL
-208 TSDYG
+208 TSGYG
-213 RFMSWKTKDG
+213 RFMSWKTRDG
-223 KTTADHLQPQMEV
+223 KTEASHLDMGMQV
-236 MFLGML
+236 MFNGML
-242 NKTTLLDLIR
+242 NKQTLLDLIR

-281 ESTVRAS
+281 ESTVIAS
-288 GFNSPPLEGWS
+288 
-299 QTGVVKR
+299 
-306 VSTNYFELPFNPNL
+306 
-320 KQRARE
+320 
-326 LRQAGNLS
+326 S
-334 EVLFWNQ
+334 E
-341 VKNKQFK
+341 K
-348 QYDFDRQK
+348 
-356 IIGNYI
+356 
-362 VDFYCSNCNV
+362 
-372 VIEIDGSSH
+372 
-381 DYKQEYDA
+381 
-389 ERDAFLESL
+389 
-398 GLTVIHIPVEDVMKR
+398 
-413 MGQVMDMLFEHPA
+413 
-426 FQEGN
+426 
-431 SQEPPRPSGTPPM
+431 
-444 EGNVGDRRG
+444 GDQRG

-473 KLIIEPRMENPT
+473 KLIIDPRMENPT

-495 DEQLHDTFTNCQ
+495 DEQLHETFTNCQ

-513 PQKAEDRQDLR
+513 PQKAESRQDLR
-524 KLLKVASGGIVFT
+524 NLLKVASGGIVFT
-537 TIQKFMPMPDDIVQ
+537 TIQKFMPMQTDIVQ
-551 SSSPTGR
+551 NGNT
-558 VGGEG
+558 VK
-563 VVNEPSV
+563 EPSV
-570 EYIGADIK
+570 EYIGAEIQS
-578 ALSER
+578 LSDR

-605 KHLRDALPYATFIG
+605 KHLRDALPNATFLG

-625 ETTDR
+625 ETTDK

-642 YDIQQAVEDKATVP
+642 YDIKQAVEDKATVP

-664 KVHFAEDEKVTI
+664 KVHFEENEKVTL

-690 NRQQMRAKWTRLEA
+690 NRQQMRAKWARLEA
-704 IVGNPNRI
+704 IVGNPNRVE
-712 RKIAEDLV
+712 KIAQDLV
-720 YHFEQRNAVLE
+720 YHFEQRNAVLD

-748 EAIIKIRPLWH
+748 DAIIKIRPLWH
-759 SDDDDKGTIKVIM
+759 SDEDDKGTIKVIM

-779 LNMQQHIRNKQR
+779 LNMQSHIRNKPR
-791 RKAIGDRLKNPI
+791 RKAIGDRLKNPN
-803 DSLKLVIVRDM
+803 DPLKLVIVRDM

-830 KPMRGHSLMQ
+830 KPMRGHNLMQ

-853 SGGLVVDYLGIA
+853 EGGLVVDYLGIA

-906 RHFAWRKFFT
+906 RHFDWRKFFT
-916 LTPEEKLKFIP
+916 HTPEEKLKFIP

-937 NGEQSFTDNTKNLLK
+937 NGEQSFTENTKNLLK

-959 HEKAMAIRDD
+959 HERAMAIRDD

-985 RNESGK
+985 RNEGGK
-991 TNDEMDTAIKQI
+991 TDEEMETAIKQI

-1070 RKFSEMLEDAIKRYH
+1070 KRFSEMLEDAIIRYH

-1112 GEKLGLDYREY
+1112 GDKLGLDYREY

-1144 KHIAQELLKTVRSS
+1144 KHIAQELLKTVRNS

-1164 IKESVQANLR
+1164 IKESVQSALR

-1181 RKFGY
+1181 RLHGY

-1191 EKAVETVITQ
+1191 EKAVDTVITQ

-1206 EDLVKNGD
+1206 EDLINGE
-1214 NKEE
+1214 K

>member
-1 MRNSITENEIEEIS
+1 MATITENEIEEIALS
-15 IGYLQGLGYKYL
+15 YLQGLGYTYQL
-27 NGLVM
+27 GTII

-46 VLTTRL
+46 VLVTRL

-61 TITQDAKE
+61 NISQDAKE

-75 LRTESPNQ
+75 LRTESPNA

-93 LTDGVDVEVRTPSGI
+93 LTDGVDVEMRTESGI
-108 RGEKVYI
+108 RGEKIYI
-115 VDFTN
+115 VDFEN
-120 PENNEFLAV
+120 PENNEFVAI
-129 NQFTVIEAGA
+129 NQFTVVEGN
-139 PQRKRPD
+139 QNKRPD
-146 IILFINGLPLVVIEL
+146 IILFVNGLPLVVIEL

-166 ENATIK
+166 ENANLK

-184 IPSLFTYNELL
+184 IPSLFTYNSLL
-195 IVSDGWDA
+195 IISDGWDA

-213 RFMSWKTKDG
+213 RFMTWKTPPSTPALLPRGEGSSYRGNLKYSGLIEEARELRKKQTKAEEIFWQLVRNRKFNNLKFRRQHQIGNYIADFYCNELRLVIEFDG
-223 KTTADHLQPQMEV
+223 EVHNSPEQQKHDSKRDKFLTSSGFKVLRFKNQEILNSPESVFEEIENAILGNTQKIDSSSPFGRGGGEGLLEMEV
-236 MFLGML
+236 MFHGML
-242 NKTTLLDLIR
+242 NKHTLLDLIR

-281 ESTVRAS
+281 ESTVTAS
-288 GFNSPPLEGWS
+288 G
-299 QTGVVKR
+299 
-306 VSTNYFELPFNPNL
+306 
-320 KQRARE
+320 
-326 LRQAGNLS
+326 
-334 EVLFWNQ
+334 
-341 VKNKQFK
+341 
-348 QYDFDRQK
+348 
-356 IIGNYI
+356 
-362 VDFYCSNCNV
+362 SN
-372 VIEIDGSSH
+372 
-381 DYKQEYDA
+381 
-389 ERDAFLESL
+389 
-398 GLTVIHIPVEDVMKR
+398 
-413 MGQVMDMLFEHPA
+413 
-426 FQEGN
+426 
-431 SQEPPRPSGTPPM
+431 
-444 EGNVGDRRG
+444 GDRRG

-495 DEQLHDTFTNCQ
+495 DEQLHETFSNCQ

-513 PQKAEDRQDLR
+513 PQKAESRRELRQ
-524 KLLKVASGGIVFT
+524 LLKVASGGIVFT
-537 TIQKFMPMPDDIVQ
+537 TIQKFMPMPSDIVQ
-551 SSSPTGR
+551 P
-558 VGGEG
+558 ENEN

-570 EYIGADIK
+570 EYIGADIQ

-588 VADEAHRS
+588 IADEAHRS

-605 KHLRDALPYATFIG
+605 KHLRDALPNATFIG

-625 ETTDR
+625 ETTDK

-642 YDIQQAVEDKATVP
+642 YDIQQAVNDKATVP

-664 KVHFAEDEKVTI
+664 KVHFNEDEKVSL

-704 IVGNPNRI
+704 IVGNPNRLQ
-712 RKIAEDLV
+712 KIAEDLV

-779 LNMQQHIRNKQR
+779 LNMQAHIRNKPR
-791 RKAIGDRLKNPI
+791 RKAIGDRLKNPN
-803 DSLKLVIVRDM
+803 DPLKLVIVRDM

-830 KPMRGHSLMQ
+830 KPMRGHNLMQ

-853 SGGLVVDYLGIA
+853 EGGLVVDYLGIA

-906 RHFAWRKFFT
+906 RHFDWRKFFT

-937 NGEQSFTDNTKNLLK
+937 NGEQSFTENTKNLLK

-959 HEKAMAIRDD
+959 HERAMAIRDD

-985 RNESGK
+985 RNEGGK
-991 TNDEMDTAIKQI
+991 TDEEMETAIKQI
-1003 ISEAITADNVIDI
+1003 ISEAITADNIIDI

-1070 RKFSEMLEDAIKRYH
+1070 KKFSEMLEDAIKRYH

-1099 IPFAEQMKEADKR
+1099 IPFAQQMKEADKR

-1134 AVSILGDEIL
+1134 AVAILGDDIL
-1144 KHIAQELLKTVRSS
+1144 KHIAQELLKTVRNS

-1164 IKESVQANLR
+1164 IKESVQATLR
-1174 RNIRRIL
+1174 RNVRRIL

-1214 NKEE
+1214 KKEE

>member
-1 MRNSITENEIEEIS
+1 MRNSISENEIEGIAL
-15 IGYLQGLGYKYL
+15 GYLQSLGYNYL
-27 NGLVM
+27 NGLVI
-32 SPDGEHPERQYNEV
+32 SPDGEHPERQYTDV
-46 VLTTRL
+46 VLATRL

-75 LRTESPNQ
+75 LRTESPNA
-83 LINNENFHRY
+83 LINNETFHKY
-93 LTDGVDVEVRTPSGI
+93 LTEGVDVEVRTVDGI

-115 VDFTN
+115 VDFEN
-120 PENNEFLAV
+120 AENNEFLAI
-129 NQFTVIEAGA
+129 NQFTIIEGS
-139 PQRKRPD
+139 QNKRPD
-146 IILFINGLPLVVIEL
+146 IILFVNGLPLVVIEL

-172 SAFNQLQTYKQA
+172 SAYNQLQTYKQA

-203 RCGTI
+203 LCGTV
-208 TSDYG
+208 TSDFG

-223 KTTADHLQPQMEV
+223 ETTADHLQPQMEV
-236 MFLGML
+236 MFYGML
-242 NKTTLLDLIR
+242 NKRTLLDLIR
-252 QFIVF
+252 QFVVF
-257 EKSDSKTLKKVAAYH
+257 EKSDTKTLKKVAAYH

-281 ESTVRAS
+281 ESTVIAS
-288 GFNSPPLEGWS
+288 S
-299 QTGVVKR
+299 
-306 VSTNYFELPFNPNL
+306 
-320 KQRARE
+320 
-326 LRQAGNLS
+326 
-334 EVLFWNQ
+334 
-341 VKNKQFK
+341 
-348 QYDFDRQK
+348 
-356 IIGNYI
+356 
-362 VDFYCSNCNV
+362 SN
-372 VIEIDGSSH
+372 
-381 DYKQEYDA
+381 
-389 ERDAFLESL
+389 
-398 GLTVIHIPVEDVMKR
+398 
-413 MGQVMDMLFEHPA
+413 
-426 FQEGN
+426 
-431 SQEPPRPSGTPPM
+431 
-444 EGNVGDRRG
+444 GDRRG

-464 SLSMVFFSG
+464 SLSMVFYSG

-495 DEQLHDTFTNCQ
+495 DEQLHETFTNCQ

-513 PQKAEDRQDLR
+513 PQKAEDRKDLR

-537 TIQKFMPMPDDIVQ
+537 TIQKFMPMQTDIAQTENPNIV
-551 SSSPTGR
+551 S
-558 VGGEG
+558 
-563 VVNEPSV
+563 EPSV
-570 EYIGADIK
+570 EYIGADIQ
-578 ALSER
+578 AVSGR

-605 KHLRDALPYATFIG
+605 KHLRDALPNATFIG

-625 ETTDR
+625 ESTDR

-642 YDIQQAVEDKATVP
+642 YDIQQAVNDKATVP

-664 KVHFAEDEKVTI
+664 KVHFAEDEKVHL

-690 NRQQMRAKWTRLEA
+690 NRQQIRAKWTRLEA

-712 RKIAEDLV
+712 AKIAEDLV
-720 YHFEQRNAVLE
+720 YHFEQRNGVLD

-743 CVELY
+743 CVDLY
-748 EAIIKIRPLWH
+748 NAIIKIRPLWH

-779 LNMQQHIRNKQR
+779 LNMQSHIRNKPK
-791 RKAIGDRLKNPI
+791 RKAIGDRLKNPN

-830 KPMRGHSLMQ
+830 KPMRGHNLMQ

-853 SGGLVVDYLGIA
+853 EGGLVVDYLGIA
-865 QELKTALA
+865 QELKIALA
-873 DYTASG
+873 EYTASG

-906 RHFAWRKFFT
+906 RHFDWKKFFT
-916 LTPEEKLKFIP
+916 LQPEEKLKFIP

-959 HEKAMAIRDD
+959 HDKAMAIRDD

-985 RNESGK
+985 RNEGGAGGE
-991 TNDEMDTAIKQI
+991 EMETAIKQI

-1070 RKFSEMLEDAIKRYH
+1070 KKFSEMLEDAIKRYH

-1099 IPFAEQMKEADKR
+1099 IPFAEQIKEADKR
-1112 GEKLGLDYREY
+1112 GENLGLDYREY
-1123 AFYTALEVNNS
+1123 AFYTALEVNNT
-1134 AVSILGDEIL
+1134 AVSVLGDEIL
-1144 KHIAQELLKTVRSS
+1144 KHIAQELLKTVRNS

-1164 IKESVQANLR
+1164 IKESVQSALR

-1181 RKFGY
+1181 RLHGY

-1191 EKAVETVITQ
+1191 EKAVDTVISQ

-1206 EDLVKNGD
+1206 DDIIKND
-1214 NKEE
+1214 ELKE